1 MDQKRKMKRKYIR
14 LKTTLV
20 FIFIFLAVWCVI
32 WIINQ
37 SQERREKLKATY
49 TAESTV
55 SRVESQLSKY
65 LAESDLMKQIV
76 EKEYDIDNEQ
86 FDKLAEL
93 MQEDEDVIEARELA
107 EDGVVSRI
115 YPMEGNEAAMGLDTL
130 QNPARK
136 KEARLAR
143 LSGEYTIAGPY
154 ELVQGGTG
162 ALLFD
167 PAYITDQNGEEKF
180 WGFSIL
186 VMNWDNF
193 IQEVELEKLEEAGYD
208 YQIWKK
214 DLYTG
219 EKIVI
224 DESENSNLNNSLEVA
239 CSVPNDTW
247 YFEIVPE
254 NGWITVSQK
263 VFGVIISIALAV
275 MASVGYWQYK
285 MRRYKDIL
293 HEEEL
298 EKAAIEA
305 RMANEAKTRF
315 LFYMSHDIRTPMN
328 AIVGFTALATTHI
341 GNTELVLDYLNKI
354 HTSSQHLLSLI
365 NDVLDMSRI
374 ESGSVRIEYTT
385 VHLPDILHDLRT
397 IIQGS
402 VHSKQQDLY
411 IDTQDVIHEDI
422 ITDKLRL
429 TQVLLNICSNAV
441 KFTPVGGMINIRVS
455 EKPCRRDGYIT
466 VVFSVKDNGIGMSR
480 EFRKHVFDSFSR
492 EHTVTENGI
501 GGTGLGMAITK
512 NIVDMMDGTIQVES
526 ETGKGTEFTIMLE
539 CETSGETVKRE
550 PVPEL
555 KGARALVVDD
565 DAQTCM
571 SVSRMLRE
579 IEMTADWTTSGKE
592 AVLRAKEA
600 YEQNQEFKVYIID
613 WLMPDMNGIETV
625 RRIRMVVGKEYP
637 IIILTAYDWSDV
649 EQEAREA
656 GVTAFVSKPLFL
668 SELREVLM
676 SQAQREL
683 LKNEKQKD
691 QAKNRKSYAG
701 KKVLL
706 VEDNEL
712 NREIATAIMK
722 EMGLEVD
729 TAEDGTD
736 AVNIMSSA
744 EGRKYDLIFMD
755 IQMPKMDGYIATREI
770 RTLNNHKCANIPIIA
785 MTANA
790 FEEDRKKA
798 VKAGMNGH
806 IAKPISADVIL
817 ENLDQIFEG

>member
-328 AIVGFTALATTHI
+328 AIIGFADLLEKH
-341 GNTELVLDYLNKI
+341 LDDKKRVIDYISKI
-354 HTSSQHLLSLI
+354 KHSSSFLLSLI
-365 NDVLDMSRI
+365 NYVLEMARI
-374 ESGSVRIEYTT
+374 ESGKATLKTETGDLKNLVNTLNDVFEPSIEEKKLQYTCNLKVENPY
-385 VHLPDILHDLRT
+385 VHCDKTKLREILLNVISNSIKYT
-397 IIQGS
+397 PEGGS
-402 VHSKQQDLY
+402 VTVDITEEGHDAEKKVSFY
-411 IDTQDVIHEDI
+411 RFTIEDT
-422 ITDKLRL
+422 
-429 TQVLLNICSNAV
+429 
-441 KFTPVGGMINIRVS
+441 
-455 EKPCRRDGYIT
+455 
-466 VVFSVKDNGIGMSR
+466 GIGMSK
-480 EFRKHVFDSFSR
+480 EYLPHIFEEFSR
-492 EHTVTENGI
+492 ENTSTESKVI
-501 GGTGLGMAITK
+501 GTGLGLP
-512 NIVDMMDGTIQVES
+512 IVKSLVDLMGGTIEVSS
-526 ETGKGTEFTIMLE
+526 EVTVGTKT
-539 CETSGETVKRE
+539 
-550 PVPEL
+550 
-555 KGARALVVDD
+555 
-565 DAQTCM
+565 
-571 SVSRMLRE
+571 
-579 IEMTADWTTSGKE
+579 
-592 AVLRAKEA
+592 
-600 YEQNQEFKVYIID
+600 
-613 WLMPDMNGIETV
+613 
-625 RRIRMVVGKEYP
+625 
-637 IIILTAYDWSDV
+637 IIILPFLVSEEECKDAV
-649 EQEAREA
+649 QEQQESTKLLA
-656 GVTAFVSKPLFL
+656 L
-668 SELREVLM
+668 LM
-676 SQAQREL
+676 GKRIL
-683 LKNEKQKD
+683 L
-691 QAKNRKSYAG
+691 A
-701 KKVLL
+701 
-706 VEDNEL
+706 EDNEL
-712 NREIATAIMK
+712 NAEIAITIL
-722 EMGLEVD
+722 EEEGLKVEW
-729 TAEDGTD
+729 AEDGIKCLEMLKKVPED
-736 AVNIMSSA
+736 Y
-744 EGRKYDLIFMD
+744 YDMILMD
-755 IQMPKMDGYIATREI
+755 IQMPNMDGYRTTEEI
-770 RTLNNHKCANIPIIA
+770 RSLPDKRAQIPIVA
-785 MTANA
+785 MTANV
-790 FEEDRKKA
+790 FDEDKKKA
-798 VKAGMNGH
+798 YEAGMNGY
-806 IAKPISADVIL
+806 IVKPIDTKAIFSTLGEIL
-817 ENLDQIFEG
+817 QEKSEN

>member
-239 CSVPNDTW
+239 CSIPNDTW

-328 AIVGFTALATTHI
+328 AIIGFADLLEKH
-341 GNTELVLDYLNKI
+341 LDDKKRVIDYISKI
-354 HTSSQHLLSLI
+354 KHSSSFLLSLI
-365 NDVLDMSRI
+365 NYVLEMARI
-374 ESGSVRIEYTT
+374 ESGKATLKTETGDLKNLVNTLNDVFEPSIEEKKLQYTCNLKVENPY
-385 VHLPDILHDLRT
+385 VHCDKTKLREILLNVISNSIKYT
-397 IIQGS
+397 PEGGS
-402 VHSKQQDLY
+402 VTVDITEEGHDAEKKVSFY
-411 IDTQDVIHEDI
+411 RFTIEDT
-422 ITDKLRL
+422 
-429 TQVLLNICSNAV
+429 
-441 KFTPVGGMINIRVS
+441 
-455 EKPCRRDGYIT
+455 
-466 VVFSVKDNGIGMSR
+466 GIGMSK
-480 EFRKHVFDSFSR
+480 EYLPHIFEEFSR
-492 EHTVTENGI
+492 ENTSTESKVI
-501 GGTGLGMAITK
+501 GTGLGLP
-512 NIVDMMDGTIQVES
+512 IVKSLVDLMGGTIEVSS
-526 ETGKGTEFTIMLE
+526 EVTVGTKT
-539 CETSGETVKRE
+539 
-550 PVPEL
+550 
-555 KGARALVVDD
+555 
-565 DAQTCM
+565 
-571 SVSRMLRE
+571 
-579 IEMTADWTTSGKE
+579 
-592 AVLRAKEA
+592 
-600 YEQNQEFKVYIID
+600 
-613 WLMPDMNGIETV
+613 
-625 RRIRMVVGKEYP
+625 
-637 IIILTAYDWSDV
+637 IIILPFLVSEEECKNAV
-649 EQEAREA
+649 QEQQES
-656 GVTAFVSKPLFL
+656 TKLL
-668 SELREVLM
+668 TLLM
-676 SQAQREL
+676 GKRIL
-683 LKNEKQKD
+683 L
-691 QAKNRKSYAG
+691 A
-701 KKVLL
+701 
-706 VEDNEL
+706 EDNEL
-712 NREIATAIMK
+712 NAEIAITIL
-722 EMGLEVD
+722 EEEGLKVEW
-729 TAEDGTD
+729 AEDGIKCLEMLKKVPED
-736 AVNIMSSA
+736 Y
-744 EGRKYDLIFMD
+744 YDMILMD
-755 IQMPKMDGYIATREI
+755 IQMPNMDGYRTTEEI
-770 RTLNNHKCANIPIIA
+770 RSLPDKRAQIPIVA
-785 MTANA
+785 MTANV
-790 FEEDRKKA
+790 FDEDKKKA
-798 VKAGMNGH
+798 YEAGMNGY
-806 IAKPISADVIL
+806 IAKPIDTKAIFSTLGEIL
-817 ENLDQIFEG
+817 QEKSEN

>member
-65 LAESDLMKQIV
+65 LAESDLMKRIV

-115 YPMEGNEAAMGLDTL
+115 YPMEGNEAAMGLDMF

-315 LFYMSHDIRTPMN
+315 LFNMSHDIRTPIN
-328 AIVGFTALATTHI
+328 AIIGFADLLEKH
-341 GNTELVLDYLNKI
+341 LDDKKRVLDYISKI
-354 HTSSQHLLSLI
+354 KHSSSFLLSLI
-365 NDVLDMSRI
+365 NYVLEMARI
-374 ESGSVRIEYTT
+374 ESGKATLKTETGDLKNLVNTLNDVFEPSIEEKKLQYTCNLKVENPY
-385 VHLPDILHDLRT
+385 VHCDKTKLREILLNVISNSIKYT
-397 IIQGS
+397 PEGGS
-402 VHSKQQDLY
+402 VTVDITEEGHDAEKKVSFY
-411 IDTQDVIHEDI
+411 RFTIEDT
-422 ITDKLRL
+422 
-429 TQVLLNICSNAV
+429 
-441 KFTPVGGMINIRVS
+441 
-455 EKPCRRDGYIT
+455 
-466 VVFSVKDNGIGMSR
+466 GIGMSK
-480 EFRKHVFDSFSR
+480 EYLPHIFEEFSR
-492 EHTVTENGI
+492 ENTSTESKVI
-501 GGTGLGMAITK
+501 GTGLGLP
-512 NIVDMMDGTIQVES
+512 IVKSLVDLMGGTIEVSS
-526 ETGKGTEFTIMLE
+526 EVAVGTKT
-539 CETSGETVKRE
+539 
-550 PVPEL
+550 
-555 KGARALVVDD
+555 
-565 DAQTCM
+565 
-571 SVSRMLRE
+571 
-579 IEMTADWTTSGKE
+579 
-592 AVLRAKEA
+592 
-600 YEQNQEFKVYIID
+600 
-613 WLMPDMNGIETV
+613 
-625 RRIRMVVGKEYP
+625 
-637 IIILTAYDWSDV
+637 IIILPFLVSEEECKDAV
-649 EQEAREA
+649 QEQQESTKLLA
-656 GVTAFVSKPLFL
+656 L
-668 SELREVLM
+668 LM
-676 SQAQREL
+676 GKRIL
-683 LKNEKQKD
+683 L
-691 QAKNRKSYAG
+691 A
-701 KKVLL
+701 
-706 VEDNEL
+706 EDNEL
-712 NREIATAIMK
+712 NAEIAITIL
-722 EMGLEVD
+722 EEEGLKVEW
-729 TAEDGTD
+729 AEDGIKCLEMIKKVPED
-736 AVNIMSSA
+736 Y
-744 EGRKYDLIFMD
+744 YDMILMD
-755 IQMPKMDGYIATREI
+755 IQMPNMDGYRTTEEI
-770 RTLNNHKCANIPIIA
+770 RSLPDKRAQIPIVA
-785 MTANA
+785 MTANV
-790 FEEDRKKA
+790 FDEDKKKA
-798 VKAGMNGH
+798 YEAGMNGY
-806 IAKPISADVIL
+806 IAKPIDTKAIFSTLGEIL
-817 ENLDQIFEG
+817 QGKSEN

>member
-65 LAESDLMKQIV
+65 LAESDLMKRIV

-115 YPMEGNEAAMGLDTL
+115 YPMEGNEAAMGLDML

-328 AIVGFTALATTHI
+328 AIIGFADLLEKH
-341 GNTELVLDYLNKI
+341 LDDKKRVIDYISKI
-354 HTSSQHLLSLI
+354 KHSSSFLLSLI
-365 NDVLDMSRI
+365 NYVLEMARI
-374 ESGSVRIEYTT
+374 ESGKATLKTETGDLKNLVNTLNDVFEPSIEEKKLQYTCNLKVENPY
-385 VHLPDILHDLRT
+385 VHCDKTKLREILLNVISNSIKYT
-397 IIQGS
+397 PEGGS
-402 VHSKQQDLY
+402 VTVDITEEGHDAEKKVSFY
-411 IDTQDVIHEDI
+411 RFTIEDT
-422 ITDKLRL
+422 
-429 TQVLLNICSNAV
+429 
-441 KFTPVGGMINIRVS
+441 
-455 EKPCRRDGYIT
+455 
-466 VVFSVKDNGIGMSR
+466 GIGMSK
-480 EFRKHVFDSFSR
+480 EYLPHIFEEFSR
-492 EHTVTENGI
+492 EHTSTESKVI
-501 GGTGLGMAITK
+501 GTGLGLP
-512 NIVDMMDGTIQVES
+512 IVKSLVDLMGGTIEVSS
-526 ETGKGTEFTIMLE
+526 EVAVGTKT
-539 CETSGETVKRE
+539 
-550 PVPEL
+550 
-555 KGARALVVDD
+555 
-565 DAQTCM
+565 
-571 SVSRMLRE
+571 
-579 IEMTADWTTSGKE
+579 
-592 AVLRAKEA
+592 
-600 YEQNQEFKVYIID
+600 
-613 WLMPDMNGIETV
+613 
-625 RRIRMVVGKEYP
+625 
-637 IIILTAYDWSDV
+637 IIILPFLVSEEECKDAV
-649 EQEAREA
+649 QEQQESTKLLA
-656 GVTAFVSKPLFL
+656 L
-668 SELREVLM
+668 LM
-676 SQAQREL
+676 GKRIL
-683 LKNEKQKD
+683 L
-691 QAKNRKSYAG
+691 A
-701 KKVLL
+701 
-706 VEDNEL
+706 EDNEL
-712 NREIATAIMK
+712 NAEIAITIL
-722 EMGLEVD
+722 EEEGLKVEW
-729 TAEDGTD
+729 AEDGIKCLEMLKKVPED
-736 AVNIMSSA
+736 Y
-744 EGRKYDLIFMD
+744 YDMILMD
-755 IQMPKMDGYIATREI
+755 IQMPNMDGYRTTEEI
-770 RTLNNHKCANIPIIA
+770 RSLPDKRAQIPIVA
-785 MTANA
+785 MTANV
-790 FEEDRKKA
+790 FDEDKKKA
-798 VKAGMNGH
+798 YEAGMNGY
-806 IAKPISADVIL
+806 IVKPIDTKAIFSTLGEIL
-817 ENLDQIFEG
+817 QEKSEN

>member
-65 LAESDLMKQIV
+65 LAESDLMKRIV

-93 MQEDEDVIEARELA
+93 MQEDEDVIEARDLA

-115 YPMEGNEAAMGLDTL
+115 YPMERNEAAMGLDML

-328 AIVGFTALATTHI
+328 AIIGFADLLEKH
-341 GNTELVLDYLNKI
+341 LDDKKRVIDYISKI
-354 HTSSQHLLSLI
+354 KHSSSFLLSLI
-365 NDVLDMSRI
+365 NYVLEMARI
-374 ESGSVRIEYTT
+374 ESGKATLKTETGDLKNLVNTLNDVFEPSIEEKKLQYTCNLKVENPY
-385 VHLPDILHDLRT
+385 VHCDKTKLREILLNVISNSIKYT
-397 IIQGS
+397 PEGGS
-402 VHSKQQDLY
+402 VTVDITEEGHDAEKKVSFY
-411 IDTQDVIHEDI
+411 RFTIEDT
-422 ITDKLRL
+422 
-429 TQVLLNICSNAV
+429 
-441 KFTPVGGMINIRVS
+441 
-455 EKPCRRDGYIT
+455 
-466 VVFSVKDNGIGMSR
+466 GIGMSK
-480 EFRKHVFDSFSR
+480 EYLPHIFEEFSR
-492 EHTVTENGI
+492 ENTSTESKVI
-501 GGTGLGMAITK
+501 GTGLGLP
-512 NIVDMMDGTIQVES
+512 IVKSLVDLMGGTIEVSS
-526 ETGKGTEFTIMLE
+526 EVAVGTKT
-539 CETSGETVKRE
+539 
-550 PVPEL
+550 
-555 KGARALVVDD
+555 
-565 DAQTCM
+565 
-571 SVSRMLRE
+571 
-579 IEMTADWTTSGKE
+579 
-592 AVLRAKEA
+592 
-600 YEQNQEFKVYIID
+600 
-613 WLMPDMNGIETV
+613 
-625 RRIRMVVGKEYP
+625 
-637 IIILTAYDWSDV
+637 IIILPFLVSEEECKDAV
-649 EQEAREA
+649 QEQQESTKLLA
-656 GVTAFVSKPLFL
+656 L
-668 SELREVLM
+668 LM
-676 SQAQREL
+676 GKRIL
-683 LKNEKQKD
+683 L
-691 QAKNRKSYAG
+691 A
-701 KKVLL
+701 
-706 VEDNEL
+706 EDNEL
-712 NREIATAIMK
+712 NAEIAITIL
-722 EMGLEVD
+722 EEEGLKVEW
-729 TAEDGTD
+729 AEDGIKCLEMLKKVPED
-736 AVNIMSSA
+736 Y
-744 EGRKYDLIFMD
+744 YDMILMD
-755 IQMPKMDGYIATREI
+755 IQMPNMDGYRTTEEI
-770 RTLNNHKCANIPIIA
+770 RSLPDKRAQIPIVA
-785 MTANA
+785 MTANV
-790 FEEDRKKA
+790 FDEDKKKA
-798 VKAGMNGH
+798 YEAGMNGY
-806 IAKPISADVIL
+806 IAKPIDTKAIFSTLGEIL
-817 ENLDQIFEG
+817 QEKSEN

>member
-65 LAESDLMKQIV
+65 LAESDLMKRIL

-115 YPMEGNEAAMGLDTL
+115 YPMEGNEAAMGLDMF

-315 LFYMSHDIRTPMN
+315 LFNMSHDIRTPIN
-328 AIVGFTALATTHI
+328 AIIGFADLLEKH
-341 GNTELVLDYLNKI
+341 LDDKKRVLDYISKI
-354 HTSSQHLLSLI
+354 KHSSSFLLSLI
-365 NDVLDMSRI
+365 NYVLEMARI
-374 ESGSVRIEYTT
+374 ESGKATLKTETGDLKNLVNTLNDVFEPSIEEKKLQYTCNLKVENPY
-385 VHLPDILHDLRT
+385 VHCDKTKLREILLNVISNSIKYT
-397 IIQGS
+397 PEGGS
-402 VHSKQQDLY
+402 VTVDITEEGYDAEKKVSFY
-411 IDTQDVIHEDI
+411 RFTIEDT
-422 ITDKLRL
+422 
-429 TQVLLNICSNAV
+429 
-441 KFTPVGGMINIRVS
+441 
-455 EKPCRRDGYIT
+455 
-466 VVFSVKDNGIGMSR
+466 GIGMSKKYLPHIF
-480 EFRKHVFDSFSR
+480 EEFSR
-492 EHTVTENGI
+492 EHTSTESKVI
-501 GGTGLGMAITK
+501 GTGLGLP
-512 NIVDMMDGTIQVES
+512 IVKSLVDLMGGTIEVSS
-526 ETGKGTEFTIMLE
+526 EVAVGTKT
-539 CETSGETVKRE
+539 
-550 PVPEL
+550 
-555 KGARALVVDD
+555 
-565 DAQTCM
+565 
-571 SVSRMLRE
+571 
-579 IEMTADWTTSGKE
+579 
-592 AVLRAKEA
+592 
-600 YEQNQEFKVYIID
+600 
-613 WLMPDMNGIETV
+613 
-625 RRIRMVVGKEYP
+625 
-637 IIILTAYDWSDV
+637 IIILPFLVSEEECKDAV
-649 EQEAREA
+649 QEQQESTKLLA
-656 GVTAFVSKPLFL
+656 L
-668 SELREVLM
+668 LM
-676 SQAQREL
+676 GKRIL
-683 LKNEKQKD
+683 L
-691 QAKNRKSYAG
+691 A
-701 KKVLL
+701 
-706 VEDNEL
+706 EDNEL
-712 NREIATAIMK
+712 NAEIAITIL
-722 EMGLEVD
+722 EEEGLKVEW
-729 TAEDGTD
+729 AEDGIKCLEMIKKVPED
-736 AVNIMSSA
+736 Y
-744 EGRKYDLIFMD
+744 YDMILMD
-755 IQMPKMDGYIATREI
+755 IQMPNMDGYRTTEEI
-770 RTLNNHKCANIPIIA
+770 RSLPDKRAQIPIVA
-785 MTANA
+785 MTANV
-790 FEEDRKKA
+790 FDEDKKKA
-798 VKAGMNGH
+798 YEAGMNGY
-806 IAKPISADVIL
+806 IAKPIDTKAIFSTLGEIL
-817 ENLDQIFEG
+817 QEKSEN

>member
-55 SRVESQLSKY
+55 SRGESQLSKY

-328 AIVGFTALATTHI
+328 AIIGFADLLEKH
-341 GNTELVLDYLNKI
+341 LDDKKRVIDYISKI
-354 HTSSQHLLSLI
+354 KHSSSFLLSLI
-365 NDVLDMSRI
+365 NYVLEMARI
-374 ESGSVRIEYTT
+374 ESGKATLKTETGDLKNLVNTLNDVFEPSIEEKKLQYTCNLKVENPY
-385 VHLPDILHDLRT
+385 VHCDKTKLREILLNVISNSIKYT
-397 IIQGS
+397 PEGGS
-402 VHSKQQDLY
+402 VTVDITEEGHDAEKKVSFY
-411 IDTQDVIHEDI
+411 RFTIEDT
-422 ITDKLRL
+422 
-429 TQVLLNICSNAV
+429 
-441 KFTPVGGMINIRVS
+441 
-455 EKPCRRDGYIT
+455 
-466 VVFSVKDNGIGMSR
+466 GIGMSK
-480 EFRKHVFDSFSR
+480 EYLPHIFEEFSR
-492 EHTVTENGI
+492 ENTSTESKVI
-501 GGTGLGMAITK
+501 GTGLGLP
-512 NIVDMMDGTIQVES
+512 IVKSLVDLMGGTIEVSS
-526 ETGKGTEFTIMLE
+526 EVTVGTKT
-539 CETSGETVKRE
+539 
-550 PVPEL
+550 
-555 KGARALVVDD
+555 
-565 DAQTCM
+565 
-571 SVSRMLRE
+571 
-579 IEMTADWTTSGKE
+579 
-592 AVLRAKEA
+592 
-600 YEQNQEFKVYIID
+600 
-613 WLMPDMNGIETV
+613 
-625 RRIRMVVGKEYP
+625 
-637 IIILTAYDWSDV
+637 IIILPFLVSEEECKNAV
-649 EQEAREA
+649 QEQQES
-656 GVTAFVSKPLFL
+656 TKLL
-668 SELREVLM
+668 TLLM
-676 SQAQREL
+676 GKRIL
-683 LKNEKQKD
+683 L
-691 QAKNRKSYAG
+691 A
-701 KKVLL
+701 
-706 VEDNEL
+706 EDNEL
-712 NREIATAIMK
+712 NAEIAITIL
-722 EMGLEVD
+722 EEEGLKVEW
-729 TAEDGTD
+729 AEDGIKCLEMLKKVPED
-736 AVNIMSSA
+736 Y
-744 EGRKYDLIFMD
+744 YDMILMD
-755 IQMPKMDGYIATREI
+755 IQMPNMDGYRTTEEI
-770 RTLNNHKCANIPIIA
+770 RSLPDKRAQIPIVA
-785 MTANA
+785 MTANV
-790 FEEDRKKA
+790 FDEDKKKA
-798 VKAGMNGH
+798 YEAGMNGY
-806 IAKPISADVIL
+806 IAKPIDTKAIFSTLGEIL
-817 ENLDQIFEG
+817 QEKSEN

>member
-193 IQEVELEKLEEAGYD
+193 IQEVELEKLEEAGYG

-219 EKIVI
+219 EKIII

-328 AIVGFTALATTHI
+328 AIIGFADLLEKH
-341 GNTELVLDYLNKI
+341 LDDKKRVIDYISKI
-354 HTSSQHLLSLI
+354 KHSSSFLLSLI
-365 NDVLDMSRI
+365 NYVLEMARI
-374 ESGSVRIEYTT
+374 ESGKATLKTETGDLKNLVNTLNDVFEPSIEEKKLQYTCNLKVENPY
-385 VHLPDILHDLRT
+385 VHCDKTKLREILLNVISNSIKYT
-397 IIQGS
+397 PEGGS
-402 VHSKQQDLY
+402 VTVDITEEGHDAEKKVSFY
-411 IDTQDVIHEDI
+411 RFTIEDT
-422 ITDKLRL
+422 
-429 TQVLLNICSNAV
+429 
-441 KFTPVGGMINIRVS
+441 
-455 EKPCRRDGYIT
+455 
-466 VVFSVKDNGIGMSR
+466 GIGMSK
-480 EFRKHVFDSFSR
+480 EYLPHIFEEFSR
-492 EHTVTENGI
+492 ENTSTESKVI
-501 GGTGLGMAITK
+501 GTGLGLP
-512 NIVDMMDGTIQVES
+512 IVKSLVDLMGGTIEVSS
-526 ETGKGTEFTIMLE
+526 EVAVGTKT
-539 CETSGETVKRE
+539 
-550 PVPEL
+550 
-555 KGARALVVDD
+555 
-565 DAQTCM
+565 
-571 SVSRMLRE
+571 
-579 IEMTADWTTSGKE
+579 
-592 AVLRAKEA
+592 
-600 YEQNQEFKVYIID
+600 
-613 WLMPDMNGIETV
+613 
-625 RRIRMVVGKEYP
+625 
-637 IIILTAYDWSDV
+637 IIILPFLVSEEECKNAV
-649 EQEAREA
+649 QEQQESTKLLA
-656 GVTAFVSKPLFL
+656 L
-668 SELREVLM
+668 LM
-676 SQAQREL
+676 GKRIL
-683 LKNEKQKD
+683 L
-691 QAKNRKSYAG
+691 A
-701 KKVLL
+701 
-706 VEDNEL
+706 EDNEL
-712 NREIATAIMK
+712 NAEIAITIL
-722 EMGLEVD
+722 EEEGLKVEW
-729 TAEDGTD
+729 AEDGIKCLEMLKKVPED
-736 AVNIMSSA
+736 Y
-744 EGRKYDLIFMD
+744 YDMILMD
-755 IQMPKMDGYIATREI
+755 IQMPNMDGYRTTEEI
-770 RTLNNHKCANIPIIA
+770 RSLPDKRAQIPIVA
-785 MTANA
+785 MTANV
-790 FEEDRKKA
+790 FDEDKKKA
-798 VKAGMNGH
+798 YEAGMNGY
-806 IAKPISADVIL
+806 IAKPIDTKAIFSTLGEIL
-817 ENLDQIFEG
+817 QEKSEN

>member
-1 MDQKRKMKRKYIR
+1 MDQKRKMKQKYIR

-65 LAESDLMKQIV
+65 LAESDLMKRIV

-115 YPMEGNEAAMGLDTL
+115 YPMEGNEAAMGLDMF

-315 LFYMSHDIRTPMN
+315 LFNMSHDIRTPIN
-328 AIVGFTALATTHI
+328 AIIGFADLLEKH
-341 GNTELVLDYLNKI
+341 LDDKKRVLDYISKI
-354 HTSSQHLLSLI
+354 KHSSSFLLSLI
-365 NDVLDMSRI
+365 NYVLEMARI
-374 ESGSVRIEYTT
+374 ESGKATLKTETGDLKNLVNTLNDVFEPSIEEKKLQYTCNLKVENPY
-385 VHLPDILHDLRT
+385 VHCDKTKLREILLNVISNSIKYT
-397 IIQGS
+397 PEGGS
-402 VHSKQQDLY
+402 VTVDITEEGYDAEKKVSFY
-411 IDTQDVIHEDI
+411 RFTIEDT
-422 ITDKLRL
+422 
-429 TQVLLNICSNAV
+429 
-441 KFTPVGGMINIRVS
+441 
-455 EKPCRRDGYIT
+455 
-466 VVFSVKDNGIGMSR
+466 GIGMSKKYLPHIF
-480 EFRKHVFDSFSR
+480 EEFSR
-492 EHTVTENGI
+492 EHTSTESKVI
-501 GGTGLGMAITK
+501 GTGLGLP
-512 NIVDMMDGTIQVES
+512 IVKSLVDLMGGTIEVSS
-526 ETGKGTEFTIMLE
+526 EVAVGTKT
-539 CETSGETVKRE
+539 
-550 PVPEL
+550 
-555 KGARALVVDD
+555 
-565 DAQTCM
+565 
-571 SVSRMLRE
+571 
-579 IEMTADWTTSGKE
+579 
-592 AVLRAKEA
+592 
-600 YEQNQEFKVYIID
+600 
-613 WLMPDMNGIETV
+613 
-625 RRIRMVVGKEYP
+625 
-637 IIILTAYDWSDV
+637 IIILPFLVSEEECKDAV
-649 EQEAREA
+649 QEQQESTKLLA
-656 GVTAFVSKPLFL
+656 L
-668 SELREVLM
+668 LM
-676 SQAQREL
+676 GKRIL
-683 LKNEKQKD
+683 L
-691 QAKNRKSYAG
+691 A
-701 KKVLL
+701 
-706 VEDNEL
+706 EDNEL
-712 NREIATAIMK
+712 NAEIAITIL
-722 EMGLEVD
+722 EEEGLKVEW
-729 TAEDGTD
+729 AEDGIKCLEMIKKVPED
-736 AVNIMSSA
+736 Y
-744 EGRKYDLIFMD
+744 YDMILMD
-755 IQMPKMDGYIATREI
+755 IQMPNMDGYRTTEEI
-770 RTLNNHKCANIPIIA
+770 RSLPDKRAQIPIVA
-785 MTANA
+785 MTANV
-790 FEEDRKKA
+790 FDEDKKKA
-798 VKAGMNGH
+798 YEAGMNGY
-806 IAKPISADVIL
+806 IAKPIDTKAIFSTLGEIL
-817 ENLDQIFEG
+817 QEKSEN

>member
-1 MDQKRKMKRKYIR
+1 MEQKRKMKRKYIR

-328 AIVGFTALATTHI
+328 AIIGFADLLEKH
-341 GNTELVLDYLNKI
+341 LDDKKRVIDYISKI
-354 HTSSQHLLSLI
+354 KHSSSFLLSLI
-365 NDVLDMSRI
+365 NYVLEMARI
-374 ESGSVRIEYTT
+374 ESGKATLKTETGDLKNLVNTLNDVFEPSIEEKKLQYTCNLKVENPY
-385 VHLPDILHDLRT
+385 VHCDKTKLREILLNVISNSIKYT
-397 IIQGS
+397 PEGGS
-402 VHSKQQDLY
+402 VTVDITEEGHDAEKKVSFY
-411 IDTQDVIHEDI
+411 RFTIEDT
-422 ITDKLRL
+422 
-429 TQVLLNICSNAV
+429 
-441 KFTPVGGMINIRVS
+441 
-455 EKPCRRDGYIT
+455 
-466 VVFSVKDNGIGMSR
+466 GIGMSK
-480 EFRKHVFDSFSR
+480 EYLPHIFEEFSR
-492 EHTVTENGI
+492 ENTSTESKVI
-501 GGTGLGMAITK
+501 GTGLGLP
-512 NIVDMMDGTIQVES
+512 IVKSLVDLMGGTIEVSS
-526 ETGKGTEFTIMLE
+526 EVTVGTKT
-539 CETSGETVKRE
+539 
-550 PVPEL
+550 
-555 KGARALVVDD
+555 
-565 DAQTCM
+565 
-571 SVSRMLRE
+571 
-579 IEMTADWTTSGKE
+579 
-592 AVLRAKEA
+592 
-600 YEQNQEFKVYIID
+600 
-613 WLMPDMNGIETV
+613 
-625 RRIRMVVGKEYP
+625 
-637 IIILTAYDWSDV
+637 IIILPFLVSEEECKDAV
-649 EQEAREA
+649 QEQQESTKLLA
-656 GVTAFVSKPLFL
+656 L
-668 SELREVLM
+668 LM
-676 SQAQREL
+676 GKRIL
-683 LKNEKQKD
+683 L
-691 QAKNRKSYAG
+691 A
-701 KKVLL
+701 
-706 VEDNEL
+706 EDNEL
-712 NREIATAIMK
+712 NAEIAITIL
-722 EMGLEVD
+722 EEEGLKVEW
-729 TAEDGTD
+729 AEDGIKCLEMLKKVPED
-736 AVNIMSSA
+736 Y
-744 EGRKYDLIFMD
+744 YDMILMD
-755 IQMPKMDGYIATREI
+755 IQMPNMDGYRTTEEI
-770 RTLNNHKCANIPIIA
+770 RSLPDKRAQIPIVA
-785 MTANA
+785 MTANV
-790 FEEDRKKA
+790 FDEDKKKA
-798 VKAGMNGH
+798 YEAGMNGY
-806 IAKPISADVIL
+806 IAKPIDTKAIFSTLGEIL
-817 ENLDQIFEG
+817 QEKSEN

>member
-65 LAESDLMKQIV
+65 LAESDLMKRIV

-115 YPMEGNEAAMGLDTL
+115 YPMEGNEAAMGLDMF

-219 EKIVI
+219 EKIII

-315 LFYMSHDIRTPMN
+315 LFNMSHDIRTPIN
-328 AIVGFTALATTHI
+328 AIIGFADLLEKH
-341 GNTELVLDYLNKI
+341 LDDKKRVLDYISKI
-354 HTSSQHLLSLI
+354 KHSSSFLLSLI
-365 NDVLDMSRI
+365 NYVLEMARI
-374 ESGSVRIEYTT
+374 ESGKATLKTETGDLKNLVNTLNDVFEPSIEEKKLQYTCNLKVENPY
-385 VHLPDILHDLRT
+385 VHCDKTKLREILLNVISNSIKYT
-397 IIQGS
+397 PEGGS
-402 VHSKQQDLY
+402 VTVDITEEGHDAEKKVSFY
-411 IDTQDVIHEDI
+411 RFTIEDT
-422 ITDKLRL
+422 
-429 TQVLLNICSNAV
+429 
-441 KFTPVGGMINIRVS
+441 
-455 EKPCRRDGYIT
+455 
-466 VVFSVKDNGIGMSR
+466 GIGMSK
-480 EFRKHVFDSFSR
+480 EYLPHIFEEFSR
-492 EHTVTENGI
+492 ENTSTESKVI
-501 GGTGLGMAITK
+501 GTGLGLP
-512 NIVDMMDGTIQVES
+512 IVKSLVDLMGGTIEVSS
-526 ETGKGTEFTIMLE
+526 EVAVGTKT
-539 CETSGETVKRE
+539 
-550 PVPEL
+550 
-555 KGARALVVDD
+555 
-565 DAQTCM
+565 
-571 SVSRMLRE
+571 
-579 IEMTADWTTSGKE
+579 
-592 AVLRAKEA
+592 
-600 YEQNQEFKVYIID
+600 
-613 WLMPDMNGIETV
+613 
-625 RRIRMVVGKEYP
+625 
-637 IIILTAYDWSDV
+637 IIILPFLVSEEECKDAV
-649 EQEAREA
+649 QEQQESTKLLA
-656 GVTAFVSKPLFL
+656 L
-668 SELREVLM
+668 LM
-676 SQAQREL
+676 GKRIL
-683 LKNEKQKD
+683 L
-691 QAKNRKSYAG
+691 A
-701 KKVLL
+701 
-706 VEDNEL
+706 EDNEL
-712 NREIATAIMK
+712 NAEIAITIL
-722 EMGLEVD
+722 EEEGLKVEW
-729 TAEDGTD
+729 AEDGIKCLEMIKKVPED
-736 AVNIMSSA
+736 Y
-744 EGRKYDLIFMD
+744 YDMILMD
-755 IQMPKMDGYIATREI
+755 IQMPNMDGYRTTEEI
-770 RTLNNHKCANIPIIA
+770 RSLPDKRAQIPIVA
-785 MTANA
+785 MTANV
-790 FEEDRKKA
+790 FDEDKKKA
-798 VKAGMNGH
+798 YEAGMNGY
-806 IAKPISADVIL
+806 IAKPIDTKAIFSTLGEIL
-817 ENLDQIFEG
+817 QGKSEN

>member
-65 LAESDLMKQIV
+65 LAESDLMKRIV

-86 FDKLAEL
+86 FDRLAEL

-115 YPMEGNEAAMGLDTL
+115 YPMEGNEAAMGLDML

-328 AIVGFTALATTHI
+328 AIIGFADLLEKH
-341 GNTELVLDYLNKI
+341 LDDKKRVIDYISKI
-354 HTSSQHLLSLI
+354 KHSSSFLLSLI
-365 NDVLDMSRI
+365 NYVLEMARI
-374 ESGSVRIEYTT
+374 ESGKATLKTETGDLKNLVNTLNDVFEPSIEEKKLQYTCNLKVENPY
-385 VHLPDILHDLRT
+385 VHCDKTKLREILLNVISNSIKYT
-397 IIQGS
+397 PEGGS
-402 VHSKQQDLY
+402 VTVDITEEGHDAEKKVSFY
-411 IDTQDVIHEDI
+411 RFTIEDT
-422 ITDKLRL
+422 
-429 TQVLLNICSNAV
+429 
-441 KFTPVGGMINIRVS
+441 
-455 EKPCRRDGYIT
+455 
-466 VVFSVKDNGIGMSR
+466 GIGMSK
-480 EFRKHVFDSFSR
+480 EYLPHIFEEFSR
-492 EHTVTENGI
+492 ENTSTESKVI
-501 GGTGLGMAITK
+501 GTGLGLP
-512 NIVDMMDGTIQVES
+512 IVKSLVDLMGGTIEVSS
-526 ETGKGTEFTIMLE
+526 EVTVGTKT
-539 CETSGETVKRE
+539 
-550 PVPEL
+550 
-555 KGARALVVDD
+555 
-565 DAQTCM
+565 
-571 SVSRMLRE
+571 
-579 IEMTADWTTSGKE
+579 
-592 AVLRAKEA
+592 
-600 YEQNQEFKVYIID
+600 
-613 WLMPDMNGIETV
+613 
-625 RRIRMVVGKEYP
+625 
-637 IIILTAYDWSDV
+637 IIILPFLVSEEECKDAV
-649 EQEAREA
+649 QEQQESTKLLA
-656 GVTAFVSKPLFL
+656 L
-668 SELREVLM
+668 LM
-676 SQAQREL
+676 GKRIL
-683 LKNEKQKD
+683 L
-691 QAKNRKSYAG
+691 A
-701 KKVLL
+701 
-706 VEDNEL
+706 EDNEL
-712 NREIATAIMK
+712 NAEIAITIL
-722 EMGLEVD
+722 EEEGLKVEW
-729 TAEDGTD
+729 AEDGIKCLEMLKKVPED
-736 AVNIMSSA
+736 Y
-744 EGRKYDLIFMD
+744 YDMILMD
-755 IQMPKMDGYIATREI
+755 IQMPNMDGYRTTEEI
-770 RTLNNHKCANIPIIA
+770 RSLPDKRAQIPIVA
-785 MTANA
+785 MTANV
-790 FEEDRKKA
+790 FDEDKKKA
-798 VKAGMNGH
+798 YEAGMNGY
-806 IAKPISADVIL
+806 IAKPIDTKAIFSTLGEIL
-817 ENLDQIFEG
+817 QEKSEN

>member
-65 LAESDLMKQIV
+65 LAESDLMKRIV

-86 FDKLAEL
+86 FDRLAEL

-328 AIVGFTALATTHI
+328 AIIGFADLLEKH
-341 GNTELVLDYLNKI
+341 LDDKKRVIDYISKI
-354 HTSSQHLLSLI
+354 KHSSSFLLSLI
-365 NDVLDMSRI
+365 NYVLEMARI
-374 ESGSVRIEYTT
+374 ESGKATLKTETGDLKNLVNTLNDVFEPSIEEKKLQYTCNLKVENPY
-385 VHLPDILHDLRT
+385 VHCDKTKLREILLNVISNSIKYT
-397 IIQGS
+397 PEGGS
-402 VHSKQQDLY
+402 VTVDITEEGHDAEKKVSFY
-411 IDTQDVIHEDI
+411 RFTIEDT
-422 ITDKLRL
+422 
-429 TQVLLNICSNAV
+429 
-441 KFTPVGGMINIRVS
+441 
-455 EKPCRRDGYIT
+455 
-466 VVFSVKDNGIGMSR
+466 GIGMSK
-480 EFRKHVFDSFSR
+480 EYLPHIFEEFSR
-492 EHTVTENGI
+492 ENTSTESKVI
-501 GGTGLGMAITK
+501 GTGLGLP
-512 NIVDMMDGTIQVES
+512 IVKSLVDLMGGTIEVSS
-526 ETGKGTEFTIMLE
+526 EVTVGTKT
-539 CETSGETVKRE
+539 
-550 PVPEL
+550 
-555 KGARALVVDD
+555 
-565 DAQTCM
+565 
-571 SVSRMLRE
+571 
-579 IEMTADWTTSGKE
+579 
-592 AVLRAKEA
+592 
-600 YEQNQEFKVYIID
+600 
-613 WLMPDMNGIETV
+613 
-625 RRIRMVVGKEYP
+625 
-637 IIILTAYDWSDV
+637 IIILPFLVSEEECKNAV
-649 EQEAREA
+649 QEQQESTKLLA
-656 GVTAFVSKPLFL
+656 L
-668 SELREVLM
+668 LM
-676 SQAQREL
+676 GKRIL
-683 LKNEKQKD
+683 L
-691 QAKNRKSYAG
+691 A
-701 KKVLL
+701 
-706 VEDNEL
+706 EDNEL
-712 NREIATAIMK
+712 NAEIAITIL
-722 EMGLEVD
+722 EEEGLKVEW
-729 TAEDGTD
+729 AEDGIKCLEMLKKVPED
-736 AVNIMSSA
+736 Y
-744 EGRKYDLIFMD
+744 YDMILMD
-755 IQMPKMDGYIATREI
+755 IQMPNMDGYRTTEEI
-770 RTLNNHKCANIPIIA
+770 RSLPDKRAQIPIVA
-785 MTANA
+785 MTANV
-790 FEEDRKKA
+790 FDEDKKKA
-798 VKAGMNGH
+798 YEAGMNGY
-806 IAKPISADVIL
+806 IAKPIDTKAIFSTLGEIL
-817 ENLDQIFEG
+817 QEKSEN

>member
-328 AIVGFTALATTHI
+328 AIIGFADLLEKH
-341 GNTELVLDYLNKI
+341 LDDKKRVIDYISKI
-354 HTSSQHLLSLI
+354 KHSSSFLLSLI
-365 NDVLDMSRI
+365 NYVLEMARI
-374 ESGSVRIEYTT
+374 ESGKATLKTETGDLKNLVNTLNDVFEPSIEEKKLQYTCNLKVENPY
-385 VHLPDILHDLRT
+385 VHCDKTKLREILLNVISNSIKYT
-397 IIQGS
+397 PEGGS
-402 VHSKQQDLY
+402 VTVDITEEGHDAEKKVSFY
-411 IDTQDVIHEDI
+411 RFTIEDT
-422 ITDKLRL
+422 
-429 TQVLLNICSNAV
+429 
-441 KFTPVGGMINIRVS
+441 
-455 EKPCRRDGYIT
+455 
-466 VVFSVKDNGIGMSR
+466 GIGMSK
-480 EFRKHVFDSFSR
+480 EYLPHIFEEFSR
-492 EHTVTENGI
+492 ENTSTESKVI
-501 GGTGLGMAITK
+501 GTGLGLP
-512 NIVDMMDGTIQVES
+512 IVKSLVDLMGGTIEVSS
-526 ETGKGTEFTIMLE
+526 EVTVGTKT
-539 CETSGETVKRE
+539 
-550 PVPEL
+550 
-555 KGARALVVDD
+555 
-565 DAQTCM
+565 
-571 SVSRMLRE
+571 
-579 IEMTADWTTSGKE
+579 
-592 AVLRAKEA
+592 
-600 YEQNQEFKVYIID
+600 
-613 WLMPDMNGIETV
+613 
-625 RRIRMVVGKEYP
+625 
-637 IIILTAYDWSDV
+637 IIILPFLVSEEECKNAV
-649 EQEAREA
+649 QEQQES
-656 GVTAFVSKPLFL
+656 TKLL
-668 SELREVLM
+668 TLLM
-676 SQAQREL
+676 GKRIL
-683 LKNEKQKD
+683 L
-691 QAKNRKSYAG
+691 A
-701 KKVLL
+701 
-706 VEDNEL
+706 EDNEL
-712 NREIATAIMK
+712 NAEIAITIL
-722 EMGLEVD
+722 EEEGLKVEW
-729 TAEDGTD
+729 AEDGIKCLEMLKKVPED
-736 AVNIMSSA
+736 Y
-744 EGRKYDLIFMD
+744 YDMILMD
-755 IQMPKMDGYIATREI
+755 IQMPNMEGYRTTEEI
-770 RTLNNHKCANIPIIA
+770 RSLPDKRAQIPIVA
-785 MTANA
+785 MTANV
-790 FEEDRKKA
+790 FDEDKKKA
-798 VKAGMNGH
+798 YEAGMNGY
-806 IAKPISADVIL
+806 IAKPIDTKAIFSTLGEIL
-817 ENLDQIFEG
+817 QEKSEN

>member
-193 IQEVELEKLEEAGYD
+193 IQEVELEKLEEAGYG

-219 EKIVI
+219 EKIII

-328 AIVGFTALATTHI
+328 AIIGFADLLEKH
-341 GNTELVLDYLNKI
+341 LDDKKRVIDYISKI
-354 HTSSQHLLSLI
+354 KHSSSFLLSLI
-365 NDVLDMSRI
+365 NYVLEMARI
-374 ESGSVRIEYTT
+374 ESGKATLKTETGDLKNLVNTLNDVFEPSIEEKKLQYTCNLKVENPY
-385 VHLPDILHDLRT
+385 VHCDKTKLREILLNVISNSIKYT
-397 IIQGS
+397 PEGGS
-402 VHSKQQDLY
+402 VTVDITEEGHDAEKKVSFY
-411 IDTQDVIHEDI
+411 RFTIEDT
-422 ITDKLRL
+422 
-429 TQVLLNICSNAV
+429 
-441 KFTPVGGMINIRVS
+441 
-455 EKPCRRDGYIT
+455 
-466 VVFSVKDNGIGMSR
+466 GIGMSK
-480 EFRKHVFDSFSR
+480 EYLPHIFEEFSR
-492 EHTVTENGI
+492 ENTSTESKVI
-501 GGTGLGMAITK
+501 GTGLGLP
-512 NIVDMMDGTIQVES
+512 IVKSLVDLMGGTIEVSS
-526 ETGKGTEFTIMLE
+526 EVTVGTKT
-539 CETSGETVKRE
+539 
-550 PVPEL
+550 
-555 KGARALVVDD
+555 
-565 DAQTCM
+565 
-571 SVSRMLRE
+571 
-579 IEMTADWTTSGKE
+579 
-592 AVLRAKEA
+592 
-600 YEQNQEFKVYIID
+600 
-613 WLMPDMNGIETV
+613 
-625 RRIRMVVGKEYP
+625 
-637 IIILTAYDWSDV
+637 IIILPFLVSEEECKNAV
-649 EQEAREA
+649 QEQQES
-656 GVTAFVSKPLFL
+656 TKLL
-668 SELREVLM
+668 TLLM
-676 SQAQREL
+676 GKRIL
-683 LKNEKQKD
+683 L
-691 QAKNRKSYAG
+691 A
-701 KKVLL
+701 
-706 VEDNEL
+706 EDNEL
-712 NREIATAIMK
+712 NAEIAITIL
-722 EMGLEVD
+722 EEEGLKVEW
-729 TAEDGTD
+729 AEDGIKCLEMLKKVPED
-736 AVNIMSSA
+736 Y
-744 EGRKYDLIFMD
+744 YDMILMD
-755 IQMPKMDGYIATREI
+755 IQMPNMDGYRTTEEI
-770 RTLNNHKCANIPIIA
+770 RSLTDKRAQIPIVA
-785 MTANA
+785 MTANV
-790 FEEDRKKA
+790 FDEDKKKA
-798 VKAGMNGH
+798 YEAGMNGY
-806 IAKPISADVIL
+806 IAKPIDTKAIFSTLGEIL
-817 ENLDQIFEG
+817 QEKSEN

>member
-65 LAESDLMKQIV
+65 LAESDLMKRIV

-328 AIVGFTALATTHI
+328 AIIGFADLLEKH
-341 GNTELVLDYLNKI
+341 LDDKKRVIDYISKI
-354 HTSSQHLLSLI
+354 KHSSSFLLSLI
-365 NDVLDMSRI
+365 NYVLEMARI
-374 ESGSVRIEYTT
+374 ERGKATLKTETGDLKNLVNTLNDVFEPSIEEKKLQYTCNLKVENPYVHCDKTKLREILLNVISNSIKYTPEGGSVTVDITEEGHDAEKKVSFYRFTIE
-385 VHLPDILHDLRT
+385 
-397 IIQGS
+397 
-402 VHSKQQDLY
+402 
-411 IDTQDVIHEDI
+411 DT
-422 ITDKLRL
+422 
-429 TQVLLNICSNAV
+429 
-441 KFTPVGGMINIRVS
+441 
-455 EKPCRRDGYIT
+455 
-466 VVFSVKDNGIGMSR
+466 GIGMSK
-480 EFRKHVFDSFSR
+480 EYLPHIFEEFSR
-492 EHTVTENGI
+492 ENTSTESKVI
-501 GGTGLGMAITK
+501 GTGLGLP
-512 NIVDMMDGTIQVES
+512 IVKSLVDLMGGTIEVSS
-526 ETGKGTEFTIMLE
+526 EVTVGTKT
-539 CETSGETVKRE
+539 
-550 PVPEL
+550 
-555 KGARALVVDD
+555 
-565 DAQTCM
+565 
-571 SVSRMLRE
+571 
-579 IEMTADWTTSGKE
+579 
-592 AVLRAKEA
+592 
-600 YEQNQEFKVYIID
+600 
-613 WLMPDMNGIETV
+613 
-625 RRIRMVVGKEYP
+625 
-637 IIILTAYDWSDV
+637 IIILPFLVSEEECKNAV
-649 EQEAREA
+649 QEQQES
-656 GVTAFVSKPLFL
+656 TKLL
-668 SELREVLM
+668 TLLM
-676 SQAQREL
+676 GKRIL
-683 LKNEKQKD
+683 L
-691 QAKNRKSYAG
+691 A
-701 KKVLL
+701 
-706 VEDNEL
+706 EDNEL
-712 NREIATAIMK
+712 NAEIAITIL
-722 EMGLEVD
+722 EEEGLKVEW
-729 TAEDGTD
+729 AEDGIKCLEMLKKVPED
-736 AVNIMSSA
+736 Y
-744 EGRKYDLIFMD
+744 YDMILMD
-755 IQMPKMDGYIATREI
+755 IQMPNMDGYRTTEEI
-770 RTLNNHKCANIPIIA
+770 RSLPDKRAQIPIVA
-785 MTANA
+785 MTANV
-790 FEEDRKKA
+790 FDEDKKKA
-798 VKAGMNGH
+798 YEAGMNGY
-806 IAKPISADVIL
+806 IAKPIDTKAIFSTLGEIL
-817 ENLDQIFEG
+817 QEKSEN

>member
-86 FDKLAEL
+86 FDRLAEL

-193 IQEVELEKLEEAGYD
+193 IQEVELEKLEEAGYG

-219 EKIVI
+219 EKIII

-328 AIVGFTALATTHI
+328 AIIGFADLLEKH
-341 GNTELVLDYLNKI
+341 LDDKKRVIDYISKI
-354 HTSSQHLLSLI
+354 KHSSSFLLSLI
-365 NDVLDMSRI
+365 NYVLEMARI
-374 ESGSVRIEYTT
+374 ESGKATLKTETGDLKNLVNTLNDVFEPSIEEKKLQYTCNLKVENPY
-385 VHLPDILHDLRT
+385 VHCDKTKLREILLNVISNSIKYT
-397 IIQGS
+397 PEGGS
-402 VHSKQQDLY
+402 VTVDITEEGHDAEKKVSFY
-411 IDTQDVIHEDI
+411 RFTIEDT
-422 ITDKLRL
+422 
-429 TQVLLNICSNAV
+429 
-441 KFTPVGGMINIRVS
+441 
-455 EKPCRRDGYIT
+455 
-466 VVFSVKDNGIGMSR
+466 GIGMSK
-480 EFRKHVFDSFSR
+480 EYLPHIFEEFSR
-492 EHTVTENGI
+492 ENTSTESKVI
-501 GGTGLGMAITK
+501 GTGLGLP
-512 NIVDMMDGTIQVES
+512 IVKSLVDLMGGTIEVSS
-526 ETGKGTEFTIMLE
+526 EVTVGTKT
-539 CETSGETVKRE
+539 
-550 PVPEL
+550 
-555 KGARALVVDD
+555 
-565 DAQTCM
+565 
-571 SVSRMLRE
+571 
-579 IEMTADWTTSGKE
+579 
-592 AVLRAKEA
+592 
-600 YEQNQEFKVYIID
+600 
-613 WLMPDMNGIETV
+613 
-625 RRIRMVVGKEYP
+625 
-637 IIILTAYDWSDV
+637 IIILPFLVSEEECKNAV
-649 EQEAREA
+649 QEQQES
-656 GVTAFVSKPLFL
+656 TKLL
-668 SELREVLM
+668 TLLM
-676 SQAQREL
+676 GKRIL
-683 LKNEKQKD
+683 L
-691 QAKNRKSYAG
+691 A
-701 KKVLL
+701 
-706 VEDNEL
+706 EDNEL
-712 NREIATAIMK
+712 NAEIAITIL
-722 EMGLEVD
+722 EEEGLKVEW
-729 TAEDGTD
+729 AEDGIKCLEMLKKVPED
-736 AVNIMSSA
+736 Y
-744 EGRKYDLIFMD
+744 YDMILMD
-755 IQMPKMDGYIATREI
+755 IQMPNMDGYRTTEEI
-770 RTLNNHKCANIPIIA
+770 RSLPDKRAQIPIVA
-785 MTANA
+785 MTANV
-790 FEEDRKKA
+790 FDEDKKKA
-798 VKAGMNGH
+798 YEAGMNGY
-806 IAKPISADVIL
+806 IAKPIDTKAIFSTLGEIL
-817 ENLDQIFEG
+817 QEKSEN

>member
-65 LAESDLMKQIV
+65 LAESDLMKRIV

-115 YPMEGNEAAMGLDTL
+115 YPMEGNEAAMGLDML

-328 AIVGFTALATTHI
+328 AIIGFADLLEKH
-341 GNTELVLDYLNKI
+341 LDDKKRVIDYISKI
-354 HTSSQHLLSLI
+354 KHSSSFLLSLI
-365 NDVLDMSRI
+365 NYVLEMARI
-374 ESGSVRIEYTT
+374 ESGKATLKTETGDLKNLVNTLNDVFEPSIEEKKLQYTCNLKLENPY
-385 VHLPDILHDLRT
+385 VHCDKTKLREILLNVISNSIKYT
-397 IIQGS
+397 PEGGS
-402 VHSKQQDLY
+402 VTVDITEEGHDAEKKVSFY
-411 IDTQDVIHEDI
+411 RFTIEDT
-422 ITDKLRL
+422 
-429 TQVLLNICSNAV
+429 
-441 KFTPVGGMINIRVS
+441 
-455 EKPCRRDGYIT
+455 
-466 VVFSVKDNGIGMSR
+466 GIGMSK
-480 EFRKHVFDSFSR
+480 EYLPHIFEEFSR
-492 EHTVTENGI
+492 ENTSTESKVI
-501 GGTGLGMAITK
+501 GTGLGLP
-512 NIVDMMDGTIQVES
+512 IVKSLVDLMGGTIEVSS
-526 ETGKGTEFTIMLE
+526 EVAVGTKT
-539 CETSGETVKRE
+539 
-550 PVPEL
+550 
-555 KGARALVVDD
+555 
-565 DAQTCM
+565 
-571 SVSRMLRE
+571 
-579 IEMTADWTTSGKE
+579 
-592 AVLRAKEA
+592 
-600 YEQNQEFKVYIID
+600 
-613 WLMPDMNGIETV
+613 
-625 RRIRMVVGKEYP
+625 
-637 IIILTAYDWSDV
+637 IIILPFLVSEEECKDAV
-649 EQEAREA
+649 QEQQESTKLLA
-656 GVTAFVSKPLFL
+656 L
-668 SELREVLM
+668 LM
-676 SQAQREL
+676 GKRIL
-683 LKNEKQKD
+683 L
-691 QAKNRKSYAG
+691 A
-701 KKVLL
+701 
-706 VEDNEL
+706 EDNEL
-712 NREIATAIMK
+712 NAEIAITIL
-722 EMGLEVD
+722 EEEGLKVEW
-729 TAEDGTD
+729 AEDGIKCLEMLKKVPED
-736 AVNIMSSA
+736 Y
-744 EGRKYDLIFMD
+744 YDMILMD
-755 IQMPKMDGYIATREI
+755 IQMPNMDGYRTTEEI
-770 RTLNNHKCANIPIIA
+770 RSLPDKRAQIPIVA
-785 MTANA
+785 MTANV
-790 FEEDRKKA
+790 FDEDKKKA
-798 VKAGMNGH
+798 YEAGMNGY
-806 IAKPISADVIL
+806 IAKPIDTKAIFSTLGEIL
-817 ENLDQIFEG
+817 QEKSEN

>member
-65 LAESDLMKQIV
+65 LAESDLMKRIV

-115 YPMEGNEAAMGLDTL
+115 YPMEGNEAAMGLDML

-193 IQEVELEKLEEAGYD
+193 IQEVELEKLEEAGYG

-219 EKIVI
+219 EKIII

-328 AIVGFTALATTHI
+328 AIIGFADLLEKH
-341 GNTELVLDYLNKI
+341 LDDKKRVIDYISKI
-354 HTSSQHLLSLI
+354 KHSSSFLLSLI
-365 NDVLDMSRI
+365 NYVLEMARI
-374 ESGSVRIEYTT
+374 ESGKATLKTETGDLKNLVNTLNDVFEPSIEEKKLQYTCNLKVENPY
-385 VHLPDILHDLRT
+385 VHCDKTKLREILLNVISNSIKYT
-397 IIQGS
+397 PEGGS
-402 VHSKQQDLY
+402 VTVDITEEGHDAEKKVSFY
-411 IDTQDVIHEDI
+411 RFTIEDT
-422 ITDKLRL
+422 
-429 TQVLLNICSNAV
+429 
-441 KFTPVGGMINIRVS
+441 
-455 EKPCRRDGYIT
+455 
-466 VVFSVKDNGIGMSR
+466 GIGMSK
-480 EFRKHVFDSFSR
+480 EYLPHIFEEFSR
-492 EHTVTENGI
+492 ENTSTESKVI
-501 GGTGLGMAITK
+501 GTGLGLP
-512 NIVDMMDGTIQVES
+512 IVKSLVDLMGGTIEVSS
-526 ETGKGTEFTIMLE
+526 EVTVGTKT
-539 CETSGETVKRE
+539 
-550 PVPEL
+550 
-555 KGARALVVDD
+555 
-565 DAQTCM
+565 
-571 SVSRMLRE
+571 
-579 IEMTADWTTSGKE
+579 
-592 AVLRAKEA
+592 
-600 YEQNQEFKVYIID
+600 
-613 WLMPDMNGIETV
+613 
-625 RRIRMVVGKEYP
+625 
-637 IIILTAYDWSDV
+637 IIILPFLVSEEECKNAV
-649 EQEAREA
+649 QEQQES
-656 GVTAFVSKPLFL
+656 TKLL
-668 SELREVLM
+668 TLLM
-676 SQAQREL
+676 GKRIL
-683 LKNEKQKD
+683 L
-691 QAKNRKSYAG
+691 A
-701 KKVLL
+701 
-706 VEDNEL
+706 EDNEL
-712 NREIATAIMK
+712 NAEIAITIL
-722 EMGLEVD
+722 EEEGLKVEW
-729 TAEDGTD
+729 AEDGIKCLEMLKKVPED
-736 AVNIMSSA
+736 Y
-744 EGRKYDLIFMD
+744 YDMILMD
-755 IQMPKMDGYIATREI
+755 IQMPNMDGYRTTEEI
-770 RTLNNHKCANIPIIA
+770 RSLPDKRAQIPIVA
-785 MTANA
+785 MTANV
-790 FEEDRKKA
+790 FDEDKKKA
-798 VKAGMNGH
+798 YEAGMNGY
-806 IAKPISADVIL
+806 IAKPIDTKAIFSTLGEIL
-817 ENLDQIFEG
+817 QEKSEN

>member
-65 LAESDLMKQIV
+65 LAESDLMKRIV

-115 YPMEGNEAAMGLDTL
+115 YPMEGNEAAMGLDML

-328 AIVGFTALATTHI
+328 AIIGFADLLEKH
-341 GNTELVLDYLNKI
+341 LDDKKRVIDYISKI
-354 HTSSQHLLSLI
+354 KHSSSFLLSLI
-365 NDVLDMSRI
+365 NYVLEMARI
-374 ESGSVRIEYTT
+374 ESGKATLKTETGDLKNLVNTLNDVFEPSIEEKKLQYTCNLKVENPY
-385 VHLPDILHDLRT
+385 VHCDKTKLREILLNVISNSIKYT
-397 IIQGS
+397 PEGGS
-402 VHSKQQDLY
+402 VTVDITEEGHDAEKKVSFY
-411 IDTQDVIHEDI
+411 RFTIEDT
-422 ITDKLRL
+422 
-429 TQVLLNICSNAV
+429 
-441 KFTPVGGMINIRVS
+441 
-455 EKPCRRDGYIT
+455 
-466 VVFSVKDNGIGMSR
+466 GIGMSK
-480 EFRKHVFDSFSR
+480 EYLPHIFEEFSR
-492 EHTVTENGI
+492 ENTSTESKVI
-501 GGTGLGMAITK
+501 GTGLGLP
-512 NIVDMMDGTIQVES
+512 IVKSLVDLMGGTIEVSS
-526 ETGKGTEFTIMLE
+526 EVAVGTKT
-539 CETSGETVKRE
+539 
-550 PVPEL
+550 
-555 KGARALVVDD
+555 
-565 DAQTCM
+565 
-571 SVSRMLRE
+571 
-579 IEMTADWTTSGKE
+579 
-592 AVLRAKEA
+592 
-600 YEQNQEFKVYIID
+600 
-613 WLMPDMNGIETV
+613 
-625 RRIRMVVGKEYP
+625 
-637 IIILTAYDWSDV
+637 IIILPFLVSEEECKDAV
-649 EQEAREA
+649 QEQQESTKLLA
-656 GVTAFVSKPLFL
+656 L
-668 SELREVLM
+668 LM
-676 SQAQREL
+676 GKRIL
-683 LKNEKQKD
+683 L
-691 QAKNRKSYAG
+691 A
-701 KKVLL
+701 
-706 VEDNEL
+706 EDNEL
-712 NREIATAIMK
+712 NAEIAITIL
-722 EMGLEVD
+722 EEEGLKVEW
-729 TAEDGTD
+729 AEDGIKCLEMLKKVPED
-736 AVNIMSSA
+736 Y
-744 EGRKYDLIFMD
+744 YDMILMD
-755 IQMPKMDGYIATREI
+755 IQMPNMDGYRTTEEI
-770 RTLNNHKCANIPIIA
+770 RSLPDKRAQIPIVA
-785 MTANA
+785 MTANV
-790 FEEDRKKA
+790 FDEDKKKA
-798 VKAGMNGH
+798 YEAGMNGY
-806 IAKPISADVIL
+806 IAKPIDTKAIFSTLGEIL
-817 ENLDQIFEG
+817 QEKSEN

>member
-154 ELVQGGTG
+154 DLVQGGTG
-162 ALLFD
+162 SLLFD

-328 AIVGFTALATTHI
+328 AIIGFADLLEKH
-341 GNTELVLDYLNKI
+341 LDDKKRVIDYISKI
-354 HTSSQHLLSLI
+354 KHSSSFLLSLI
-365 NDVLDMSRI
+365 NYVLEMARI
-374 ESGSVRIEYTT
+374 ESGKATLKTETGDLKNLVNTLNDVFEPSIEEKKLQYTCNLKVENPY
-385 VHLPDILHDLRT
+385 VHCDKTKLREILLNVISNSIKYT
-397 IIQGS
+397 PEGGS
-402 VHSKQQDLY
+402 VTVDITEEGHDAEKKVSFY
-411 IDTQDVIHEDI
+411 RFTIEDT
-422 ITDKLRL
+422 
-429 TQVLLNICSNAV
+429 
-441 KFTPVGGMINIRVS
+441 
-455 EKPCRRDGYIT
+455 
-466 VVFSVKDNGIGMSR
+466 GIGMSK
-480 EFRKHVFDSFSR
+480 EYLPHIFEEFSR
-492 EHTVTENGI
+492 ENTSTESKVI
-501 GGTGLGMAITK
+501 GTGLGLP
-512 NIVDMMDGTIQVES
+512 IVKSLVDLMGGTIEVSS
-526 ETGKGTEFTIMLE
+526 EVTVGTKT
-539 CETSGETVKRE
+539 
-550 PVPEL
+550 
-555 KGARALVVDD
+555 
-565 DAQTCM
+565 
-571 SVSRMLRE
+571 
-579 IEMTADWTTSGKE
+579 
-592 AVLRAKEA
+592 
-600 YEQNQEFKVYIID
+600 
-613 WLMPDMNGIETV
+613 
-625 RRIRMVVGKEYP
+625 
-637 IIILTAYDWSDV
+637 IIILPFLVSEEECKNAV
-649 EQEAREA
+649 QEQQES
-656 GVTAFVSKPLFL
+656 TKLL
-668 SELREVLM
+668 TLLM
-676 SQAQREL
+676 GKRIL
-683 LKNEKQKD
+683 L
-691 QAKNRKSYAG
+691 A
-701 KKVLL
+701 
-706 VEDNEL
+706 EDNEL
-712 NREIATAIMK
+712 NAEIAITIL
-722 EMGLEVD
+722 EEEGLKVEW
-729 TAEDGTD
+729 AEDGIKCLEMLKKVPED
-736 AVNIMSSA
+736 Y
-744 EGRKYDLIFMD
+744 YDMILMD
-755 IQMPKMDGYIATREI
+755 IQMPNMDGYRTTEEI
-770 RTLNNHKCANIPIIA
+770 RSLPDKRAQIPIVA
-785 MTANA
+785 MTANV
-790 FEEDRKKA
+790 FDEDKKKA
-798 VKAGMNGH
+798 YEAGMNGY
-806 IAKPISADVIL
+806 IAKPIDTKAIFSTLGEIL
-817 ENLDQIFEG
+817 QEKSEN

>member
-328 AIVGFTALATTHI
+328 AIIGFADLLEKH
-341 GNTELVLDYLNKI
+341 LDDKKRVIDYISKI
-354 HTSSQHLLSLI
+354 KHSSSFLLSLI
-365 NDVLDMSRI
+365 NYVLEMARI
-374 ESGSVRIEYTT
+374 ESGKATLKTETGDLKNLVNTLNDVFEPSIEEKKLQYTCNLKVENPY
-385 VHLPDILHDLRT
+385 VHCDKTKLREILLNVISNSIKYT
-397 IIQGS
+397 PEGGS
-402 VHSKQQDLY
+402 VTVDITEEGHDAEKKVSFY
-411 IDTQDVIHEDI
+411 RFTIEDT
-422 ITDKLRL
+422 
-429 TQVLLNICSNAV
+429 
-441 KFTPVGGMINIRVS
+441 
-455 EKPCRRDGYIT
+455 
-466 VVFSVKDNGIGMSR
+466 GIGMSK
-480 EFRKHVFDSFSR
+480 EYLPHIFEEFSR
-492 EHTVTENGI
+492 ENTSTESKVI
-501 GGTGLGMAITK
+501 GTGLGLP
-512 NIVDMMDGTIQVES
+512 IVKSLVDLMGGTIEVSS
-526 ETGKGTEFTIMLE
+526 EVAVGTKT
-539 CETSGETVKRE
+539 
-550 PVPEL
+550 
-555 KGARALVVDD
+555 
-565 DAQTCM
+565 
-571 SVSRMLRE
+571 
-579 IEMTADWTTSGKE
+579 
-592 AVLRAKEA
+592 
-600 YEQNQEFKVYIID
+600 
-613 WLMPDMNGIETV
+613 
-625 RRIRMVVGKEYP
+625 
-637 IIILTAYDWSDV
+637 IIILPFLVSEEECKNAV
-649 EQEAREA
+649 QEQQES
-656 GVTAFVSKPLFL
+656 TKLL
-668 SELREVLM
+668 TLLM
-676 SQAQREL
+676 GKRIL
-683 LKNEKQKD
+683 L
-691 QAKNRKSYAG
+691 A
-701 KKVLL
+701 
-706 VEDNEL
+706 EDNEL
-712 NREIATAIMK
+712 NAEIAITIL
-722 EMGLEVD
+722 EEEGLKVEW
-729 TAEDGTD
+729 AEDGIKCLEMLKKVPED
-736 AVNIMSSA
+736 Y
-744 EGRKYDLIFMD
+744 YDMILMD
-755 IQMPKMDGYIATREI
+755 IQMPNMDGYRTTEEI
-770 RTLNNHKCANIPIIA
+770 RSLPDKRAQIPIVA
-785 MTANA
+785 MTANV
-790 FEEDRKKA
+790 FDEDKKKA
-798 VKAGMNGH
+798 YEAGMNGY
-806 IAKPISADVIL
+806 IAKPIDTKAIFSTLGEIL
-817 ENLDQIFEG
+817 QEKSEN

>member
-328 AIVGFTALATTHI
+328 AIIGFADLLEKH
-341 GNTELVLDYLNKI
+341 LDDKKRVIDYISKI
-354 HTSSQHLLSLI
+354 KHSSSFLLSLI
-365 NDVLDMSRI
+365 NYVLEMARI
-374 ESGSVRIEYTT
+374 ESGKATLKTETGDLKNLVNTLNDVFEPSIEEKKLQYTCNLKVENPY
-385 VHLPDILHDLRT
+385 VHCDKTKLREILLNVISNSIKYT
-397 IIQGS
+397 PEGGS
-402 VHSKQQDLY
+402 VTVDITEEGHDAEKKVSFY
-411 IDTQDVIHEDI
+411 RFTIEDT
-422 ITDKLRL
+422 
-429 TQVLLNICSNAV
+429 
-441 KFTPVGGMINIRVS
+441 
-455 EKPCRRDGYIT
+455 
-466 VVFSVKDNGIGMSR
+466 GIGMSK
-480 EFRKHVFDSFSR
+480 EYLPHIFEEFSR
-492 EHTVTENGI
+492 ENTSTESKVI
-501 GGTGLGMAITK
+501 GTGLGLP
-512 NIVDMMDGTIQVES
+512 IVKSLVDLMGGTIEVSS
-526 ETGKGTEFTIMLE
+526 EVTVGTKT
-539 CETSGETVKRE
+539 
-550 PVPEL
+550 
-555 KGARALVVDD
+555 
-565 DAQTCM
+565 
-571 SVSRMLRE
+571 
-579 IEMTADWTTSGKE
+579 
-592 AVLRAKEA
+592 
-600 YEQNQEFKVYIID
+600 
-613 WLMPDMNGIETV
+613 
-625 RRIRMVVGKEYP
+625 
-637 IIILTAYDWSDV
+637 IIILPFLVSEEECKNAV
-649 EQEAREA
+649 QEQQESTKLLA
-656 GVTAFVSKPLFL
+656 L
-668 SELREVLM
+668 LM
-676 SQAQREL
+676 GKRIL
-683 LKNEKQKD
+683 L
-691 QAKNRKSYAG
+691 A
-701 KKVLL
+701 
-706 VEDNEL
+706 EDNEL
-712 NREIATAIMK
+712 NAEIAITIL
-722 EMGLEVD
+722 EEEGLKVEW
-729 TAEDGTD
+729 AEDGIKCLEMLKKVPED
-736 AVNIMSSA
+736 Y
-744 EGRKYDLIFMD
+744 YDMILID
-755 IQMPKMDGYIATREI
+755 IQMPNMDGYRTTEEI
-770 RTLNNHKCANIPIIA
+770 RSLPDKRAQIPIVA
-785 MTANA
+785 MTANV
-790 FEEDRKKA
+790 FDEDKKKA
-798 VKAGMNGH
+798 YEAGMNGY
-806 IAKPISADVIL
+806 IAKPIDTKAIFSTLGEIIQEKS
-817 ENLDQIFEG
+817 EN

>member
-65 LAESDLMKQIV
+65 LAESDLMKRIV

-115 YPMEGNEAAMGLDTL
+115 YPMEGNEAAMGLDMF

-224 DESENSNLNNSLEVA
+224 DESENSNLKNSLEVA

-315 LFYMSHDIRTPMN
+315 LFNMSHDIRTPIN
-328 AIVGFTALATTHI
+328 AIIGFADLLEKH
-341 GNTELVLDYLNKI
+341 LDDKKRVLDYISKI
-354 HTSSQHLLSLI
+354 KHSSSFLLSLI
-365 NDVLDMSRI
+365 NYVLEMARI
-374 ESGSVRIEYTT
+374 ESGKATLKTETGDLKNLVNTLNDVFEPSIEEKKLQYTCNLKVENPY
-385 VHLPDILHDLRT
+385 VHCDKTKLREILLNVISNSIKYT
-397 IIQGS
+397 PEGGS
-402 VHSKQQDLY
+402 VTVDITEEGYDAEKKVSFY
-411 IDTQDVIHEDI
+411 RFTIEDT
-422 ITDKLRL
+422 
-429 TQVLLNICSNAV
+429 
-441 KFTPVGGMINIRVS
+441 
-455 EKPCRRDGYIT
+455 
-466 VVFSVKDNGIGMSR
+466 GIGMSKKYLPHIF
-480 EFRKHVFDSFSR
+480 EEFSR
-492 EHTVTENGI
+492 EHTSTESKVI
-501 GGTGLGMAITK
+501 GTGLGLP
-512 NIVDMMDGTIQVES
+512 IVKSLVDLMGGTIEVSS
-526 ETGKGTEFTIMLE
+526 EVAVGTKT
-539 CETSGETVKRE
+539 
-550 PVPEL
+550 
-555 KGARALVVDD
+555 
-565 DAQTCM
+565 
-571 SVSRMLRE
+571 
-579 IEMTADWTTSGKE
+579 
-592 AVLRAKEA
+592 
-600 YEQNQEFKVYIID
+600 
-613 WLMPDMNGIETV
+613 
-625 RRIRMVVGKEYP
+625 
-637 IIILTAYDWSDV
+637 IIILPFLVSEEECKDAV
-649 EQEAREA
+649 QEQQESTKLLA
-656 GVTAFVSKPLFL
+656 L
-668 SELREVLM
+668 LM
-676 SQAQREL
+676 GKRIL
-683 LKNEKQKD
+683 L
-691 QAKNRKSYAG
+691 A
-701 KKVLL
+701 
-706 VEDNEL
+706 EDNEL
-712 NREIATAIMK
+712 NAEIAITIL
-722 EMGLEVD
+722 EEEGLKVEW
-729 TAEDGTD
+729 AEDGIKCLEMIKKVPED
-736 AVNIMSSA
+736 Y
-744 EGRKYDLIFMD
+744 YDMILMD
-755 IQMPKMDGYIATREI
+755 IQMPNMDGYRTTEEI
-770 RTLNNHKCANIPIIA
+770 RSLPDKRAQIPIVA
-785 MTANA
+785 MTANV
-790 FEEDRKKA
+790 FDEDKKKA
-798 VKAGMNGH
+798 YEAGMNGY
-806 IAKPISADVIL
+806 IAKPIDTKAIFSTLGEIL
-817 ENLDQIFEG
+817 QGKSEN

>member
-193 IQEVELEKLEEAGYD
+193 IQEVELEKLEEAGYG

-219 EKIVI
+219 EKIII

-328 AIVGFTALATTHI
+328 AIIGFADLLEKH
-341 GNTELVLDYLNKI
+341 LDDKKRVIDYISKI
-354 HTSSQHLLSLI
+354 KHSSSFLLSLI
-365 NDVLDMSRI
+365 NYVLEMARI
-374 ESGSVRIEYTT
+374 ESGKATLKTETGDLKNLVNTLNDVFEPSIEEKKLQYTCNLKVENPY
-385 VHLPDILHDLRT
+385 VHCDKTKLREILLNVISNSIKYT
-397 IIQGS
+397 PEGGS
-402 VHSKQQDLY
+402 VTVDITEEGHDAEKKVSFY
-411 IDTQDVIHEDI
+411 RFTIEDT
-422 ITDKLRL
+422 
-429 TQVLLNICSNAV
+429 
-441 KFTPVGGMINIRVS
+441 
-455 EKPCRRDGYIT
+455 
-466 VVFSVKDNGIGMSR
+466 GIGMSK
-480 EFRKHVFDSFSR
+480 EYLPHIFEEFSR
-492 EHTVTENGI
+492 ENTSTESKVI
-501 GGTGLGMAITK
+501 GTGLGLP
-512 NIVDMMDGTIQVES
+512 IVKSLVDLMGGTIEVSS
-526 ETGKGTEFTIMLE
+526 EVTVGTKT
-539 CETSGETVKRE
+539 
-550 PVPEL
+550 
-555 KGARALVVDD
+555 
-565 DAQTCM
+565 
-571 SVSRMLRE
+571 
-579 IEMTADWTTSGKE
+579 
-592 AVLRAKEA
+592 
-600 YEQNQEFKVYIID
+600 
-613 WLMPDMNGIETV
+613 
-625 RRIRMVVGKEYP
+625 
-637 IIILTAYDWSDV
+637 IIILPFLVSEEECKDAV
-649 EQEAREA
+649 QEQQESTKLLA
-656 GVTAFVSKPLFL
+656 L
-668 SELREVLM
+668 LM
-676 SQAQREL
+676 GKRIL
-683 LKNEKQKD
+683 L
-691 QAKNRKSYAG
+691 A
-701 KKVLL
+701 
-706 VEDNEL
+706 EDNEL
-712 NREIATAIMK
+712 NAEIAITIL
-722 EMGLEVD
+722 EEEGLKVEW
-729 TAEDGTD
+729 AEDGIKCLEMLKKVPED
-736 AVNIMSSA
+736 Y
-744 EGRKYDLIFMD
+744 YDMILMD
-755 IQMPKMDGYIATREI
+755 IQMPNMDGYRTTEEI
-770 RTLNNHKCANIPIIA
+770 RSLPDKRAQIPIVA
-785 MTANA
+785 MTANV
-790 FEEDRKKA
+790 FDEDKKKA
-798 VKAGMNGH
+798 YEAGMNGY
-806 IAKPISADVIL
+806 IAKPIDTKAIFSTLGEIL
-817 ENLDQIFEG
+817 QEKSEN

>member
-167 PAYITDQNGEEKF
+167 PAYIMDQNGEEKF

-219 EKIVI
+219 EKIII

-328 AIVGFTALATTHI
+328 AIIGFADLLEKH
-341 GNTELVLDYLNKI
+341 LDDKKRVIDYISKI
-354 HTSSQHLLSLI
+354 KHSSSFLLSLI
-365 NDVLDMSRI
+365 NYVLEMARI
-374 ESGSVRIEYTT
+374 ESGKATLKTETGDLKNLVNTLNDVFEPSIEEKKLQYTCNLKVENPY
-385 VHLPDILHDLRT
+385 VHCDKTKLREILLNVISNSIKYT
-397 IIQGS
+397 PEGGS
-402 VHSKQQDLY
+402 VTVDITEEGHDAEKKVSFY
-411 IDTQDVIHEDI
+411 RFTIEDT
-422 ITDKLRL
+422 
-429 TQVLLNICSNAV
+429 
-441 KFTPVGGMINIRVS
+441 
-455 EKPCRRDGYIT
+455 
-466 VVFSVKDNGIGMSR
+466 GIGMSK
-480 EFRKHVFDSFSR
+480 EYLPHIFEEFSR
-492 EHTVTENGI
+492 ENTSTESKVI
-501 GGTGLGMAITK
+501 GTGLGLP
-512 NIVDMMDGTIQVES
+512 IVKSLVDLMGGTIEVSS
-526 ETGKGTEFTIMLE
+526 EVTVGTKT
-539 CETSGETVKRE
+539 
-550 PVPEL
+550 
-555 KGARALVVDD
+555 
-565 DAQTCM
+565 
-571 SVSRMLRE
+571 
-579 IEMTADWTTSGKE
+579 
-592 AVLRAKEA
+592 
-600 YEQNQEFKVYIID
+600 
-613 WLMPDMNGIETV
+613 
-625 RRIRMVVGKEYP
+625 
-637 IIILTAYDWSDV
+637 IIILPFLVSEEECKNAV
-649 EQEAREA
+649 QEQQES
-656 GVTAFVSKPLFL
+656 TKLL
-668 SELREVLM
+668 TLLM
-676 SQAQREL
+676 GKRIL
-683 LKNEKQKD
+683 L
-691 QAKNRKSYAG
+691 A
-701 KKVLL
+701 
-706 VEDNEL
+706 EDNEL
-712 NREIATAIMK
+712 NAEIAITIL
-722 EMGLEVD
+722 EEEGLKVEW
-729 TAEDGTD
+729 AEDGIKCLEMLKKVPED
-736 AVNIMSSA
+736 Y
-744 EGRKYDLIFMD
+744 YDMILMD
-755 IQMPKMDGYIATREI
+755 IQMPNMDGYRTTEEI
-770 RTLNNHKCANIPIIA
+770 RSLPDKRAQIPIVA
-785 MTANA
+785 MTANV
-790 FEEDRKKA
+790 FDEDKKKA
-798 VKAGMNGH
+798 YEAGMNGY
-806 IAKPISADVIL
+806 IAKPIDTKAIFSTLGEIL
-817 ENLDQIFEG
+817 QEKSEN

>member
-65 LAESDLMKQIV
+65 LAESDLMKRIV

-193 IQEVELEKLEEAGYD
+193 IQEVELEKLEEAGYG

-328 AIVGFTALATTHI
+328 AIIGFADLLEKH
-341 GNTELVLDYLNKI
+341 LDDKKRVIDYISKI
-354 HTSSQHLLSLI
+354 KHSSSFLLSLI
-365 NDVLDMSRI
+365 NYVLEMARI
-374 ESGSVRIEYTT
+374 ESGKATLKTETGDLKNLVNTLNDVFEPSIEEKKLQYTCNLKVENPY
-385 VHLPDILHDLRT
+385 VHCDKTKLREILLNVISNSIKYT
-397 IIQGS
+397 PEGGS
-402 VHSKQQDLY
+402 VTVDITEEGHDAEKKVSFY
-411 IDTQDVIHEDI
+411 RFTIEDT
-422 ITDKLRL
+422 
-429 TQVLLNICSNAV
+429 
-441 KFTPVGGMINIRVS
+441 
-455 EKPCRRDGYIT
+455 
-466 VVFSVKDNGIGMSR
+466 GIGMSK
-480 EFRKHVFDSFSR
+480 EYLPHIFEEFSR
-492 EHTVTENGI
+492 ENTSTESKVI
-501 GGTGLGMAITK
+501 GTGLGLP
-512 NIVDMMDGTIQVES
+512 IVKSLVDLMGGTIEVSS
-526 ETGKGTEFTIMLE
+526 EVAVGTKT
-539 CETSGETVKRE
+539 
-550 PVPEL
+550 
-555 KGARALVVDD
+555 
-565 DAQTCM
+565 
-571 SVSRMLRE
+571 
-579 IEMTADWTTSGKE
+579 
-592 AVLRAKEA
+592 
-600 YEQNQEFKVYIID
+600 
-613 WLMPDMNGIETV
+613 
-625 RRIRMVVGKEYP
+625 
-637 IIILTAYDWSDV
+637 IIILPFLVSEEECKNAV
-649 EQEAREA
+649 QEQQESTKLLA
-656 GVTAFVSKPLFL
+656 L
-668 SELREVLM
+668 LM
-676 SQAQREL
+676 GKRIL
-683 LKNEKQKD
+683 L
-691 QAKNRKSYAG
+691 A
-701 KKVLL
+701 
-706 VEDNEL
+706 EDNEL
-712 NREIATAIMK
+712 NAEIAITIL
-722 EMGLEVD
+722 EEEGLKVEW
-729 TAEDGTD
+729 AEDGIKCLEMLKKVPED
-736 AVNIMSSA
+736 Y
-744 EGRKYDLIFMD
+744 YDMILMD
-755 IQMPKMDGYIATREI
+755 IQMPNMDGYRTTEEI
-770 RTLNNHKCANIPIIA
+770 KSLPDKRAQIPIVA
-785 MTANA
+785 MTANV
-790 FEEDRKKA
+790 FDEDKKKA
-798 VKAGMNGH
+798 YEAGMNGY
-806 IAKPISADVIL
+806 IAKPIDTKAIFSTLGEIL
-817 ENLDQIFEG
+817 QEKSEN

>member
-65 LAESDLMKQIV
+65 LAESDLMKRIV

-115 YPMEGNEAAMGLDTL
+115 YPMEGNEAAMGLDML

-328 AIVGFTALATTHI
+328 AIIGFADLLEKH
-341 GNTELVLDYLNKI
+341 LDDKKRVIDYISKI
-354 HTSSQHLLSLI
+354 KHSSSFLLSLI
-365 NDVLDMSRI
+365 NYVLEMARI
-374 ESGSVRIEYTT
+374 ESGKATLKTETGDLKNLVNTLNDVFEPSIEEKKLQYTCNLKVENPY
-385 VHLPDILHDLRT
+385 VHCDKTKLREILLNVISNSIKYT
-397 IIQGS
+397 PEGGS
-402 VHSKQQDLY
+402 VTVDITEEGHDAEKKVSFY
-411 IDTQDVIHEDI
+411 RFTIEDT
-422 ITDKLRL
+422 
-429 TQVLLNICSNAV
+429 
-441 KFTPVGGMINIRVS
+441 
-455 EKPCRRDGYIT
+455 
-466 VVFSVKDNGIGMSR
+466 GIGMSK
-480 EFRKHVFDSFSR
+480 EYLPHIFEEFSR
-492 EHTVTENGI
+492 ENTSTESKVI
-501 GGTGLGMAITK
+501 GTGLGLP
-512 NIVDMMDGTIQVES
+512 IVKSLVDLMGGTIEVSS
-526 ETGKGTEFTIMLE
+526 EVTVGTKT
-539 CETSGETVKRE
+539 
-550 PVPEL
+550 
-555 KGARALVVDD
+555 
-565 DAQTCM
+565 
-571 SVSRMLRE
+571 
-579 IEMTADWTTSGKE
+579 
-592 AVLRAKEA
+592 
-600 YEQNQEFKVYIID
+600 
-613 WLMPDMNGIETV
+613 
-625 RRIRMVVGKEYP
+625 
-637 IIILTAYDWSDV
+637 IIILPFLVSEEECKDAV
-649 EQEAREA
+649 QEQQESTKLLA
-656 GVTAFVSKPLFL
+656 L
-668 SELREVLM
+668 LM
-676 SQAQREL
+676 GKRIL
-683 LKNEKQKD
+683 L
-691 QAKNRKSYAG
+691 A
-701 KKVLL
+701 
-706 VEDNEL
+706 EDNEL
-712 NREIATAIMK
+712 NAEIAITIL
-722 EMGLEVD
+722 EEEGLKVEW
-729 TAEDGTD
+729 AEDGIKCLEMIKKVPED
-736 AVNIMSSA
+736 Y
-744 EGRKYDLIFMD
+744 YDMILMD
-755 IQMPKMDGYIATREI
+755 IQMPNMDGYRTTEEI
-770 RTLNNHKCANIPIIA
+770 RSLPDKRAQIPIVA
-785 MTANA
+785 MTANV
-790 FEEDRKKA
+790 FDEDKKKA
-798 VKAGMNGH
+798 YEAGMNGY
-806 IAKPISADVIL
+806 IAKPIDTKAIFSTLGEIL
-817 ENLDQIFEG
+817 QEKSGN

>member
-193 IQEVELEKLEEAGYD
+193 IQEVELEKLEEAGYG

-219 EKIVI
+219 EKIII

-328 AIVGFTALATTHI
+328 AIIGFADLLEKH
-341 GNTELVLDYLNKI
+341 LDDKKRVIDYISKI
-354 HTSSQHLLSLI
+354 KHSSSFLLSLI
-365 NDVLDMSRI
+365 NYVLEMARI
-374 ESGSVRIEYTT
+374 ESGKATLKTETGDLKNLVNTLNDVFEPSIEEKKLQYTCNLKVENPY
-385 VHLPDILHDLRT
+385 VHCDKTKLREILLNVISNSIKYT
-397 IIQGS
+397 PEGGS
-402 VHSKQQDLY
+402 VTVDITEEGHDAEKKVSFY
-411 IDTQDVIHEDI
+411 RFTIEDT
-422 ITDKLRL
+422 
-429 TQVLLNICSNAV
+429 
-441 KFTPVGGMINIRVS
+441 
-455 EKPCRRDGYIT
+455 
-466 VVFSVKDNGIGMSR
+466 GIGMSK
-480 EFRKHVFDSFSR
+480 EYLPHIFEEFSR
-492 EHTVTENGI
+492 ENTSTESKVI
-501 GGTGLGMAITK
+501 GTGLGLP
-512 NIVDMMDGTIQVES
+512 IVKSLVDLMGGTIEVSS
-526 ETGKGTEFTIMLE
+526 EVTVGTKT
-539 CETSGETVKRE
+539 
-550 PVPEL
+550 
-555 KGARALVVDD
+555 
-565 DAQTCM
+565 
-571 SVSRMLRE
+571 
-579 IEMTADWTTSGKE
+579 
-592 AVLRAKEA
+592 
-600 YEQNQEFKVYIID
+600 
-613 WLMPDMNGIETV
+613 
-625 RRIRMVVGKEYP
+625 
-637 IIILTAYDWSDV
+637 IIILPFLVSEEECKNAV
-649 EQEAREA
+649 QEQQES
-656 GVTAFVSKPLFL
+656 TKLL
-668 SELREVLM
+668 TLLM
-676 SQAQREL
+676 GKRIL
-683 LKNEKQKD
+683 L
-691 QAKNRKSYAG
+691 A
-701 KKVLL
+701 
-706 VEDNEL
+706 EDNEL
-712 NREIATAIMK
+712 NAEIAITIL
-722 EMGLEVD
+722 EEEGLKVEW
-729 TAEDGTD
+729 AEDGIKCLEMLKKVPED
-736 AVNIMSSA
+736 Y
-744 EGRKYDLIFMD
+744 YDMILMD
-755 IQMPKMDGYIATREI
+755 IQMPNMDGYRTTEEI
-770 RTLNNHKCANIPIIA
+770 RSLPDKRAQIPIVA
-785 MTANA
+785 MTANV
-790 FEEDRKKA
+790 FDEDKKKA
-798 VKAGMNGH
+798 YEAGMNVY
-806 IAKPISADVIL
+806 IAKPIDTKAIFSTLGEIL
-817 ENLDQIFEG
+817 QEKSEN

>member
-193 IQEVELEKLEEAGYD
+193 IQEVELEELEEAGYG

-219 EKIVI
+219 EKIII

-328 AIVGFTALATTHI
+328 AIIGFADLLEKH
-341 GNTELVLDYLNKI
+341 LDDKKRVIDYISKI
-354 HTSSQHLLSLI
+354 KHSSSFLLSLI
-365 NDVLDMSRI
+365 NYVLEMARI
-374 ESGSVRIEYTT
+374 ESGKATLKTETGDLKNLVNTLNDVFEPSIEEKKLQYTCNLKVENPY
-385 VHLPDILHDLRT
+385 VHCDKTKLREILLNVISNSIKYT
-397 IIQGS
+397 PEGGS
-402 VHSKQQDLY
+402 VTVDITEEGHDAEKKVSFY
-411 IDTQDVIHEDI
+411 RFTIEDT
-422 ITDKLRL
+422 
-429 TQVLLNICSNAV
+429 
-441 KFTPVGGMINIRVS
+441 
-455 EKPCRRDGYIT
+455 
-466 VVFSVKDNGIGMSR
+466 GIGMSK
-480 EFRKHVFDSFSR
+480 EYLPHIFEEFSR
-492 EHTVTENGI
+492 ENTSTESKVI
-501 GGTGLGMAITK
+501 GTGLGLP
-512 NIVDMMDGTIQVES
+512 IVKSLVDLMGGTIEVSS
-526 ETGKGTEFTIMLE
+526 EVTVGTKT
-539 CETSGETVKRE
+539 
-550 PVPEL
+550 
-555 KGARALVVDD
+555 
-565 DAQTCM
+565 
-571 SVSRMLRE
+571 
-579 IEMTADWTTSGKE
+579 
-592 AVLRAKEA
+592 
-600 YEQNQEFKVYIID
+600 
-613 WLMPDMNGIETV
+613 
-625 RRIRMVVGKEYP
+625 
-637 IIILTAYDWSDV
+637 IIILPFLVSEEECKNAV
-649 EQEAREA
+649 QEQQES
-656 GVTAFVSKPLFL
+656 TKLL
-668 SELREVLM
+668 TLLM
-676 SQAQREL
+676 GKRIL
-683 LKNEKQKD
+683 L
-691 QAKNRKSYAG
+691 A
-701 KKVLL
+701 
-706 VEDNEL
+706 EDNEL
-712 NREIATAIMK
+712 NAEIAITIL
-722 EMGLEVD
+722 EEEGLKVEW
-729 TAEDGTD
+729 AEDGIKCLEMLKKVPED
-736 AVNIMSSA
+736 Y
-744 EGRKYDLIFMD
+744 YDMILMD
-755 IQMPKMDGYIATREI
+755 IQMPNMDGYRTTEEI
-770 RTLNNHKCANIPIIA
+770 RSLPDKRAQIPIVA
-785 MTANA
+785 MTANV
-790 FEEDRKKA
+790 FDEDKKKA
-798 VKAGMNGH
+798 YEAGMNGY
-806 IAKPISADVIL
+806 IAKPIDTKAIFSTLGEIL
-817 ENLDQIFEG
+817 QEKSEN

>member
-115 YPMEGNEAAMGLDTL
+115 YPMEGNEAAMGLDML

-167 PAYITDQNGEEKF
+167 PAYIMDQNGEEKF

-328 AIVGFTALATTHI
+328 AIIGFADLLEKH
-341 GNTELVLDYLNKI
+341 LDDKKRVIDYISKI
-354 HTSSQHLLSLI
+354 KHSSSFLLSLI
-365 NDVLDMSRI
+365 NYVLEMARI
-374 ESGSVRIEYTT
+374 ESGKATLKTETGDLKNLVNTLNDVFEPSIEEKKLQYTCNLKVENPY
-385 VHLPDILHDLRT
+385 VHCDKTKLREILLNVISNSIKYT
-397 IIQGS
+397 PEGGS
-402 VHSKQQDLY
+402 VTVDITEEGHDAEKKVSFY
-411 IDTQDVIHEDI
+411 RFTIEDT
-422 ITDKLRL
+422 
-429 TQVLLNICSNAV
+429 
-441 KFTPVGGMINIRVS
+441 
-455 EKPCRRDGYIT
+455 
-466 VVFSVKDNGIGMSR
+466 GIGMSK
-480 EFRKHVFDSFSR
+480 EYLPHIFEEFSR
-492 EHTVTENGI
+492 ENTSTESKVI
-501 GGTGLGMAITK
+501 GTGLGLP
-512 NIVDMMDGTIQVES
+512 IVKSLVDLMGGTIEVSS
-526 ETGKGTEFTIMLE
+526 EVTVGTKT
-539 CETSGETVKRE
+539 
-550 PVPEL
+550 
-555 KGARALVVDD
+555 
-565 DAQTCM
+565 
-571 SVSRMLRE
+571 
-579 IEMTADWTTSGKE
+579 
-592 AVLRAKEA
+592 
-600 YEQNQEFKVYIID
+600 
-613 WLMPDMNGIETV
+613 
-625 RRIRMVVGKEYP
+625 
-637 IIILTAYDWSDV
+637 IIILPFLVSEEECKNAV
-649 EQEAREA
+649 QEQQES
-656 GVTAFVSKPLFL
+656 TKLL
-668 SELREVLM
+668 TLLM
-676 SQAQREL
+676 GKRIL
-683 LKNEKQKD
+683 L
-691 QAKNRKSYAG
+691 A
-701 KKVLL
+701 
-706 VEDNEL
+706 EDNEL
-712 NREIATAIMK
+712 NAEIAITIL
-722 EMGLEVD
+722 EEEGLKVEW
-729 TAEDGTD
+729 AEDGIKCLEMLKKVPED
-736 AVNIMSSA
+736 Y
-744 EGRKYDLIFMD
+744 YDMILMD
-755 IQMPKMDGYIATREI
+755 IQMPNMDGYRTTEEI
-770 RTLNNHKCANIPIIA
+770 RSLPDKRAQIPIVA
-785 MTANA
+785 MTANV
-790 FEEDRKKA
+790 FDEDKKKA
-798 VKAGMNGH
+798 YEAGMNGY
-806 IAKPISADVIL
+806 IAKPIDTKAIFSTLGEIL
-817 ENLDQIFEG
+817 QEKSEN

>member
-65 LAESDLMKQIV
+65 LAESDLMKRIV

-115 YPMEGNEAAMGLDTL
+115 YPMEGNEAAMGLDML

-219 EKIVI
+219 EKIII

-328 AIVGFTALATTHI
+328 AIIGFADLLEKH
-341 GNTELVLDYLNKI
+341 LDDKKRVIDYISKI
-354 HTSSQHLLSLI
+354 KHSSSFLLSLI
-365 NDVLDMSRI
+365 NYVLEMARI
-374 ESGSVRIEYTT
+374 ESGKATLKTETGDLKNLVNTLNDVFEPSIEEKKLQYTCNLKVENPY
-385 VHLPDILHDLRT
+385 VHCDKTKLREILLNVISNSIKYT
-397 IIQGS
+397 PEGGS
-402 VHSKQQDLY
+402 VTVDITEEGHDAEKKVSFY
-411 IDTQDVIHEDI
+411 RFTIEDT
-422 ITDKLRL
+422 
-429 TQVLLNICSNAV
+429 
-441 KFTPVGGMINIRVS
+441 
-455 EKPCRRDGYIT
+455 
-466 VVFSVKDNGIGMSR
+466 GIGMSK
-480 EFRKHVFDSFSR
+480 EYLPHIFEEFSR
-492 EHTVTENGI
+492 ENTSTESKVI
-501 GGTGLGMAITK
+501 GTGLGLP
-512 NIVDMMDGTIQVES
+512 IVKSLVDLMGGTIEVSS
-526 ETGKGTEFTIMLE
+526 EVTVGTKT
-539 CETSGETVKRE
+539 
-550 PVPEL
+550 
-555 KGARALVVDD
+555 
-565 DAQTCM
+565 
-571 SVSRMLRE
+571 
-579 IEMTADWTTSGKE
+579 
-592 AVLRAKEA
+592 
-600 YEQNQEFKVYIID
+600 
-613 WLMPDMNGIETV
+613 
-625 RRIRMVVGKEYP
+625 
-637 IIILTAYDWSDV
+637 IIILPFLVSEEECKNAV
-649 EQEAREA
+649 QEQQES
-656 GVTAFVSKPLFL
+656 TKLL
-668 SELREVLM
+668 TLLM
-676 SQAQREL
+676 GKRIL
-683 LKNEKQKD
+683 L
-691 QAKNRKSYAG
+691 A
-701 KKVLL
+701 
-706 VEDNEL
+706 EDNEL
-712 NREIATAIMK
+712 NAEIAITIL
-722 EMGLEVD
+722 EEEGLKVEW
-729 TAEDGTD
+729 AEDGIKCLEMLKKVPED
-736 AVNIMSSA
+736 Y
-744 EGRKYDLIFMD
+744 YDMILMD
-755 IQMPKMDGYIATREI
+755 IQMPNMDGYRTTEEI
-770 RTLNNHKCANIPIIA
+770 RSLPDKRAQIPIVA
-785 MTANA
+785 MTANV
-790 FEEDRKKA
+790 FDEDKKKA
-798 VKAGMNGH
+798 YEAGMNGY
-806 IAKPISADVIL
+806 IAKPIDTKAIFSTLGEIL
-817 ENLDQIFEG
+817 QEKSEN

>member
-65 LAESDLMKQIV
+65 LAESDLMKRIV

-86 FDKLAEL
+86 FDRLAEL

-115 YPMEGNEAAMGLDTL
+115 YPMEGNEAAMGLDML

-328 AIVGFTALATTHI
+328 AIIGFADLLEKH
-341 GNTELVLDYLNKI
+341 LDDKKRVIDYISKI
-354 HTSSQHLLSLI
+354 KHSSSFLLSLI
-365 NDVLDMSRI
+365 NYVLEMARI
-374 ESGSVRIEYTT
+374 ESGKATLKTETGDLKNLVNTLNDVFEPSIEEKKLQYTCSLKVENPY
-385 VHLPDILHDLRT
+385 VHCDKTKLREILLNVISNSIKYT
-397 IIQGS
+397 PEGGS
-402 VHSKQQDLY
+402 VTVDITEEGHDAEKKVSFY
-411 IDTQDVIHEDI
+411 RFTIEDT
-422 ITDKLRL
+422 
-429 TQVLLNICSNAV
+429 
-441 KFTPVGGMINIRVS
+441 
-455 EKPCRRDGYIT
+455 
-466 VVFSVKDNGIGMSR
+466 GIGMSK
-480 EFRKHVFDSFSR
+480 EYLPHIFEEFSR
-492 EHTVTENGI
+492 ENTSTESKVI
-501 GGTGLGMAITK
+501 GTGLGLP
-512 NIVDMMDGTIQVES
+512 IVKSLVDLMGGTIEVSS
-526 ETGKGTEFTIMLE
+526 EVTVGTKT
-539 CETSGETVKRE
+539 
-550 PVPEL
+550 
-555 KGARALVVDD
+555 
-565 DAQTCM
+565 
-571 SVSRMLRE
+571 
-579 IEMTADWTTSGKE
+579 
-592 AVLRAKEA
+592 
-600 YEQNQEFKVYIID
+600 
-613 WLMPDMNGIETV
+613 
-625 RRIRMVVGKEYP
+625 
-637 IIILTAYDWSDV
+637 IIILPFLVSEEECKNAV
-649 EQEAREA
+649 QEQQESTKLLA
-656 GVTAFVSKPLFL
+656 L
-668 SELREVLM
+668 LM
-676 SQAQREL
+676 GKRIL
-683 LKNEKQKD
+683 L
-691 QAKNRKSYAG
+691 A
-701 KKVLL
+701 
-706 VEDNEL
+706 EDNEL
-712 NREIATAIMK
+712 NAEIAITIL
-722 EMGLEVD
+722 EEEGLKVEW
-729 TAEDGTD
+729 AEDGIKCLEMLKKVPED
-736 AVNIMSSA
+736 Y
-744 EGRKYDLIFMD
+744 YDMILMD
-755 IQMPKMDGYIATREI
+755 IQMPNMDGYRTTEEI
-770 RTLNNHKCANIPIIA
+770 RSLPDKRAQIPIVA
-785 MTANA
+785 MTANV
-790 FEEDRKKA
+790 FDEDKKKA
-798 VKAGMNGH
+798 YEAGMNGY
-806 IAKPISADVIL
+806 IAKPIDTKAIFSTLGEIL
-817 ENLDQIFEG
+817 QEKSEN

>member
-65 LAESDLMKQIV
+65 LAESDLMKRIV

-193 IQEVELEKLEEAGYD
+193 IQEVELEKLEEAGYG

-285 MRRYKDIL
+285 MRRYKDIF

-328 AIVGFTALATTHI
+328 AIIGFADLLEKH
-341 GNTELVLDYLNKI
+341 LDDKKRVIDYISKI
-354 HTSSQHLLSLI
+354 KHSSSFLLSLI
-365 NDVLDMSRI
+365 NYVLEMARI
-374 ESGSVRIEYTT
+374 ESGKATLKTETGDLKNLVNTLNDVFEPSIEEKKLQYTCNLKVENPY
-385 VHLPDILHDLRT
+385 VHCDKTKLREILLNVISNSIKYT
-397 IIQGS
+397 PEGGS
-402 VHSKQQDLY
+402 VTVDITEEGHDAEKKVSFY
-411 IDTQDVIHEDI
+411 RFTIEDT
-422 ITDKLRL
+422 
-429 TQVLLNICSNAV
+429 
-441 KFTPVGGMINIRVS
+441 
-455 EKPCRRDGYIT
+455 
-466 VVFSVKDNGIGMSR
+466 GIGMSK
-480 EFRKHVFDSFSR
+480 EYLPHIFEEFSR
-492 EHTVTENGI
+492 ENTSTESKVI
-501 GGTGLGMAITK
+501 GTGLGLP
-512 NIVDMMDGTIQVES
+512 IVKSLVDLMGGTIEVSS
-526 ETGKGTEFTIMLE
+526 EVAVGTKT
-539 CETSGETVKRE
+539 
-550 PVPEL
+550 
-555 KGARALVVDD
+555 
-565 DAQTCM
+565 
-571 SVSRMLRE
+571 
-579 IEMTADWTTSGKE
+579 
-592 AVLRAKEA
+592 
-600 YEQNQEFKVYIID
+600 
-613 WLMPDMNGIETV
+613 
-625 RRIRMVVGKEYP
+625 
-637 IIILTAYDWSDV
+637 IIILPFLVSEEECKDAV
-649 EQEAREA
+649 QEQQESTKLLA
-656 GVTAFVSKPLFL
+656 L
-668 SELREVLM
+668 LM
-676 SQAQREL
+676 GKRIL
-683 LKNEKQKD
+683 L
-691 QAKNRKSYAG
+691 A
-701 KKVLL
+701 
-706 VEDNEL
+706 EDNEL
-712 NREIATAIMK
+712 NAEIAITIL
-722 EMGLEVD
+722 EEEGLKVEW
-729 TAEDGTD
+729 AEDGIKCLEMLKKVPED
-736 AVNIMSSA
+736 Y
-744 EGRKYDLIFMD
+744 YDMILMD
-755 IQMPKMDGYIATREI
+755 IQMPNMDGYRTTEEI
-770 RTLNNHKCANIPIIA
+770 RSLPDKRAQIPIVA
-785 MTANA
+785 MTANV
-790 FEEDRKKA
+790 FDEDKKKA
-798 VKAGMNGH
+798 YEAGMNGY
-806 IAKPISADVIL
+806 IAKPIDTKAIFSTLGEIL
-817 ENLDQIFEG
+817 QEKSEN